1 MVGKISRFIGKLT
14 VGRKLALIY
23 LLDLSAVIFI
33 SGILINEKYI
43 AIDFSRKE
51 MAGNQYIAVIRDALL
66 PLTRTGAEG
75 QGAAAAAA
83 IGRAE
88 TELGGGMR
96 SAELA
101 AEFSS
106 LLLRPAT
113 APDMTPASTP
123 TVDSTA
129 PSPVFIA
136 GRELL
141 TRVGNQSNLILDPD
155 LDSYYTMSL
164 VILRFPELLEVINS
178 MRELAL
184 NLATAE
190 GAQRQRMQTQ
200 FLILEGRMDATMR
213 GIGSDYT
220 EAFEAS
226 PPLLRQHLEG
236 SRTALREAIA
246 QFRASTQALAG
257 AEANP
262 GGRQELLLRDAA
274 AVSSLQL
281 AWKDAEGELQRLI
294 QLRVDGFFTRMW
306 LHLGTA
312 VLLLAMI
319 LGLVFFVARQ
329 IALPIRRL
337 ARVAQEVRETGDH
350 SLRADWHGV
359 DEIGRLVG
367 AFNTMLQ
374 QLDFQR
380 VEQQELVARA
390 SAADAQRQLVDAIPI
405 PLMVTSIPHHQ
416 VLHANQAAH
425 AWQQGLELD
434 PWSRGMTSQARSRFF
449 QRLSDLGAVDEFEVL
464 WHSGDA
470 PTWALI
476 SARLI
481 TYQGQRAVL
490 STFTPINKMKQ
501 MESRLELWAKVFEA
515 SAESLIVMDANMRI
529 ITVNQAFRRHSLYD
543 MVDLIGKRP
552 AFLLAPDN
560 SAEQIDNLRH
570 TLARRGY
577 WQGEIS
583 IQRKSLE
590 SYPAW
595 LVMNAVR
602 DLDGVTT
609 HFIAS
614 SLDIS
619 ERKAS
624 ERQIEHMAHHDAL
637 TGLANRHVSNVRL
650 AAAIAQARRNGEKV
664 GVLFIDLDRFKNV
677 NDALGHHVG
686 DALLQSVSS
695 RLLQLVREGDTVSRL
710 GGDEFV
716 VILNGLDDVEAIGR
730 LLETRLIP
738 AMRAPHQ
745 LAGSELYVSCSVG
758 VAVYPDHGDDL
769 DTLMRHADAAM
780 YQAKSGGRDHA
791 RMFSPQMQDQQLQQL
806 HLESDLRHA
815 IERQQLVLHYQP
827 RIGTRSGL
835 PHGVEGLIRWNHPQR
850 GLIAPDSFI
859 PVAEESGLIV
869 PIGAWVIREACRQ
882 HLAWRD
888 AGLGTIAV
896 SINLSA
902 VQLKNGG
909 LLATLRDVLAEFP
922 VAPGQIEFELTESIL
937 MDDVDE
943 MIATLLAI
951 KALGFALSIDDFGTG
966 YSSLHYLCR
975 FPLDKLKIDMSFVQ
989 NIHNSPQNL
998 AVTKAIIGL
1007 GHTLGLSVTAE
1018 GVESA
1023 ADAKVL
1029 RQAGCDELQGFYFA
1043 RPMPPAQL
1051 AAWRNQA
1058 AQAGQPLPACA

>member
-1 MVGKISRFIGKLT
+1 MVGRISRMIGKLT

-51 MAGNQYIAVIRDALL
+51 MAGNDYIAAIRDALL
-66 PLTRTGAEG
+66 PLTRSTAHADA
-75 QGAAAAAA
+75 QAAA
-83 IGRAE
+83 IEQAE
-88 TELGGGMR
+88 RQFGAGMR
-96 SAELA
+96 SAQLSGQFA
-101 AEFSS
+101 T
-106 LLLRPAT
+106 LLRQAGG
-113 APDMTPASTP
+113 TPAAH
-123 TVDSTA
+123 DGLA
-129 PSPVFIA
+129 PAPAFVA
-136 GRELL
+136 GRALL

-178 MRELAL
+178 THALAL
-184 NLATAE
+184 QLATAE
-190 GAQRQRMQTQ
+190 GAQRQHLQTQ
-200 FLILEGRMDATMR
+200 FLILEGRMDATMG

-220 EAFEAS
+220 EAFAAS
-226 PPLLRQHLEG
+226 TPLLRRHLDG
-236 SRTALREAIA
+236 SRAALQQAVA

-257 AEANP
+257 TPAHADDNAA
-262 GGRQELLLRDAA
+262 LLRHDAA
-274 AVSSLQL
+274 AVAALQR
-281 AWKDAEGELQRLI
+281 AWRAAEHELHRLI

-312 VLLLAMI
+312 VLLLLMI

-350 SLRADWHGV
+350 SLRAVWDSE
-359 DEIGRLVG
+359 DETGRLVS

-380 VEQQELVARA
+380 MAQQDLVARA

-416 VLHANQAAH
+416 VLQANQAAH
-425 AWQQGLELD
+425 AWQGSLELD
-434 PWSRGMTSQARSRFF
+434 PWVGGMSPQARSRFF
-449 QRLSDLGAVDEFEVL
+449 QRLSDLGAVDEFEVC
-464 WHSGDA
+464 WSGGGT

-481 TYQGQRAVL
+481 DYQGQRAVL
-490 STFTPINKMKQ
+490 STFTPINKMKL

-515 SAESLIVMDANMRI
+515 SAESLIVMDADMRI

-543 MVDLIGKRP
+543 MVELIGKRP

-560 SAEQIDNLRH
+560 SPEQLDSLRQ

-583 IQRKSLE
+583 VQRKSLE

-637 TGLANRHVSNVRL
+637 TGLANRHVSKLRL
-650 AAAIAQARRNGEKV
+650 AAAIAQARRSGEKV
-664 GVLFIDLDRFKNV
+664 GVLFVDLDRFKHV

-686 DALLQSVSS
+686 DALLQSVSK

-716 VILNGLDDVEAIGR
+716 VILNGIGDAEAIGA
-730 LLETRLIP
+730 LLDTRLIP
-738 AMRAPHQ
+738 AMRQPHQ
-745 LAGSELYVSCSVG
+745 VEGSALYVSCSVG
-758 VAVYPDHGDDL
+758 VAIYPDHGDDM

-780 YQAKSGGRDHA
+780 YQAKSGGRDNA
-791 RMFSPQMQDQQLQQL
+791 RMFTPQMQEQQLQQL

-815 IERQQLVLHYQP
+815 IERQELVLYYQP
-827 RIGTRSGL
+827 RVDAQSSRL
-835 PHGVEGLIRWNHPQR
+835 NGVESLIRWQHPQH
-850 GLIAPDSFI
+850 GLITPDSFI
-859 PVAEESGLIV
+859 PAAEESGLIV
-869 PIGAWVIREACRQ
+869 SIGAWVIREACRQ
-882 HLAWRD
+882 QLAWRE
-888 AGLGTIAV
+888 AGAGEIAV

-902 VQLKNGG
+902 IQLKSGT
-909 LLATLRDVLAEFP
+909 LVATLREVLREFP
-922 VAPGQIEFELTESIL
+922 VTPGQIEFELTESIL
-937 MDDVDE
+937 MDNVDDT
-943 MIATLLAI
+943 IATLHAI

-966 YSSLHYLCR
+966 YSSLNYLCR

-989 NIHNSPQNL
+989 DIHGSPQNL
-998 AVTKAIIGL
+998 AVTKTIIGL
-1007 GHTLGLSVTAE
+1007 GHTLGLTVTAE

-1023 ADAKVL
+1023 ADADVL
-1029 RQAGCDELQGFYFA
+1029 RHAGCDELQGYYFA
-1043 RPMPPAQL
+1043 RPMPQAHFMAWL
-1051 AAWRNQA
+1051 AHSDARRA
-1058 AQAGQPLPACA
+1058 A

>member
-83 IGRAE
+83 INRAE
-88 TELGGGMR
+88 NEFGGSMR
-96 SAELA
+96 SGELA
-101 AEFSS
+101 AEFAA
-106 LLLRPAT
+106 LLQKPASAAT
-113 APDMTPASTP
+113 AAA
-123 TVDSTA
+123 DSLA

-164 VILRFPELLEVINS
+164 VILRFPELLEVIKS

-184 NLATAE
+184 NLSVAE

-226 PPLLRQHLEG
+226 KPLLRQHLSG
-236 SRTALREAIA
+236 SRTALGVAIT

-262 GGRQELLLRDAA
+262 AGRQELLLRDAA

-312 VLLLAMI
+312 VLLLVMI

-350 SLRADWHGV
+350 SLRADWHSV

-380 VEQQELVARA
+380 VEQQDLIARA
-390 SAADAQRQLVDAIPI
+390 SSFDAQRQLVDAIPI
-405 PLMVTSIPHHQ
+405 PLMVTSVPHHQ

-434 PWSRGMTSQARSRFF
+434 PWNRGMSAQARSRFF

-464 WHSGDA
+464 WHSGDT

-476 SARLI
+476 SARVI

-490 STFTPINKMKQ
+490 STFTPINKMKL

-560 SAEQIDNLRH
+560 SPEQIDNLRH

-602 DLDGVTT
+602 DPDGVTT

-637 TGLANRHVSNVRL
+637 TGLANRHVSNLRL
-650 AAAIAQARRNGEKV
+650 AAAIAQARRNDEKV

-686 DALLQSVSS
+686 DALLQSVSA

-716 VILNGLDDVEAIGR
+716 VILNGIDDVEAIGR
-730 LLETRLIP
+730 LIEARLIP

-745 LAGSELYVSCSVG
+745 VAGSELYVSCSVG

-827 RIGTRSGL
+827 RIDAKSGL
-835 PHGVEGLIRWNHPQR
+835 LHGVEGLIRWNHPQR

-869 PIGAWVIREACRQ
+869 SIGAWVIREACRQ
-882 HLAWRD
+882 HVAWRD
-888 AGLGTIAV
+888 AGAGTIAV

-902 VQLKNGG
+902 VQLKNGA

-937 MDDVDE
+937 MDDVDDT
-943 MIATLLAI
+943 IATLHAI

-966 YSSLHYLCR
+966 YSSLNYLCR

-1023 ADAKVL
+1023 ADADVL

-1043 RPMPPAQL
+1043 RPMPLAQL
-1051 AAWRNQA
+1051 AAWRNLA
-1058 AQAGQPLPACA
+1058 AQPLPACA

>member
-1 MVGKISRFIGKLT
+1 MVGRISRMIGKLT

-51 MAGNQYIAVIRDALL
+51 MAGNDYIAAIRDALL
-66 PLTRTGAEG
+66 PLARA
-75 QGAAAAAA
+75 QADAAGSAAA
-83 IGRAE
+83 IELAE
-88 TELGGGMR
+88 RQFGSDMR
-96 SAELA
+96 SVELSR
-101 AEFSS
+101 EFSA
-106 LLLRPAT
+106 LLRQSGSTTFAT
-113 APDMTPASTP
+113 D
-123 TVDSTA
+123 DGIA
-129 PSPVFIA
+129 PSPAFVA
-136 GRELL
+136 GRALL

-178 MRELAL
+178 TRALAL
-184 NLATAE
+184 QLATAE
-190 GAQRQRMQTQ
+190 GAQRQRLQTQ
-200 FLILEGRMDATMR
+200 FLILEGRMDATMG

-220 EAFEAS
+220 EAFAAS
-226 PPLLRQHLEG
+226 TPLLRQHLDG
-236 SRTALREAIA
+236 SRAALQQAVA

-257 AEANP
+257 APVSAA
-262 GGRQELLLRDAA
+262 GSAALLRHDAA
-274 AVSSLQL
+274 ASAALL
-281 AWKDAEGELQRLI
+281 HAWREAEGELHRLI

-312 VLLLAMI
+312 VLLLVMI

-350 SLRADWHGV
+350 SLRAIWDSE
-359 DEIGRLVG
+359 DETGRLVS

-380 VEQQELVARA
+380 MAQQELVASA

-425 AWQQGLELD
+425 AWQGGLELD
-434 PWSRGMTSQARSRFF
+434 PWVGGMSPQARSRFF
-449 QRLSDLGAVDEFEVL
+449 QRLSDLGAVDEFEVC
-464 WHSGDA
+464 WSGSGT

-481 TYQGQRAVL
+481 DYQGQRAVL
-490 STFTPINKMKQ
+490 STFTPINKMKL

-515 SAESLIVMDANMRI
+515 SAESLIVMDAGMRI

-543 MVDLIGKRP
+543 MVELIGKRP

-560 SAEQIDNLRH
+560 SPEQLDSLRR

-577 WQGEIS
+577 WQGEIRV
-583 IQRKSLE
+583 QRKSLE

-637 TGLANRHVSNVRL
+637 TGLANRHVSNLRL
-650 AAAIAQARRNGEKV
+650 AAAIAQARRSGEKV
-664 GVLFIDLDRFKNV
+664 GVLFVDLDRFKHV

-686 DALLQSVSS
+686 DALLQSVSA

-716 VILNGLDDVEAIGR
+716 VILNGIGDAASIAALLD
-730 LLETRLIP
+730 TRLIP
-738 AMRAPHQ
+738 AMRQPHQ
-745 LAGSELYVSCSVG
+745 VEGNELYVSCSVG
-758 VAVYPDHGDDL
+758 VAIYPDHGGDM

-791 RMFSPQMQDQQLQQL
+791 RMFTPQMQEQQLQQL

-815 IERQQLVLHYQP
+815 IERQELVLYYQP
-827 RIGTRSGL
+827 RIDAKSSRL
-835 PHGVEGLIRWNHPQR
+835 NGVESLIRWQHPQH

-859 PVAEESGLIV
+859 PAAEESGLIV
-869 PIGAWVIREACRQ
+869 SIGAWVIREACRQ
-882 HLAWRD
+882 QVAWRE
-888 AGLGTIAV
+888 AGAGDIAV

-902 VQLKNGG
+902 IQLKSGG
-909 LLATLRDVLAEFP
+909 LVATLREVLREFP
-922 VAPGQIEFELTESIL
+922 VTPGQIEFELTESIL
-937 MDDVDE
+937 MDNVDDT
-943 MIATLLAI
+943 IATLHAI

-966 YSSLHYLCR
+966 YSSLNYLCR

-989 NIHNSPQNL
+989 DIHGSPQNL
-998 AVTKAIIGL
+998 AVTKTIIGL
-1007 GHTLGLSVTAE
+1007 GHTLGLTVTAE

-1023 ADAKVL
+1023 ADADVL
-1029 RQAGCDELQGFYFA
+1029 RHAGCDELQGYYFA
-1043 RPMPPAQL
+1043 RPMPQAHFMAWLAQTTASC
-1051 AAWRNQA
+1051 AA
-1058 AQAGQPLPACA
+1058 

>member
-1 MVGKISRFIGKLT
+1 MVGRISRMIGKLT

-51 MAGNQYIAVIRDALL
+51 MAGNDYIAAIRDALL
-66 PLTRTGAEG
+66 PLARA
-75 QGAAAAAA
+75 QADAAGSAAA
-83 IGRAE
+83 IELAE
-88 TELGGGMR
+88 RQFGSDMR
-96 SAELA
+96 SAELSR
-101 AEFSS
+101 EFSA
-106 LLLRPAT
+106 LLRQSGSTTFAT
-113 APDMTPASTP
+113 D
-123 TVDSTA
+123 DGIA
-129 PSPVFIA
+129 PSPAFVA
-136 GRELL
+136 GRALL

-178 MRELAL
+178 TRALAL
-184 NLATAE
+184 QLATAE
-190 GAQRQRMQTQ
+190 GAQRQRLQTQ
-200 FLILEGRMDATMR
+200 FLILEGRMDATMG

-220 EAFEAS
+220 EAFAAS
-226 PPLLRQHLEG
+226 TPLLRQHLDG
-236 SRTALREAIA
+236 SRAALQQAVA

-257 AEANP
+257 APVSAAGSP
-262 GGRQELLLRDAA
+262 ALLRHDAA
-274 AVSSLQL
+274 ASAALL
-281 AWKDAEGELQRLI
+281 HAWREAEGELHRLI

-312 VLLLAMI
+312 VLLLVMI

-350 SLRADWHGV
+350 SLRAVWDSE
-359 DEIGRLVG
+359 DETGRLVS

-380 VEQQELVARA
+380 MAQQELVASA

-425 AWQQGLELD
+425 AWQGGLELD
-434 PWSRGMTSQARSRFF
+434 PWVGGMSPQARSRFF
-449 QRLSDLGAVDEFEVL
+449 QRLSDLGAVDEFEVC
-464 WHSGDA
+464 WSGSGT

-481 TYQGQRAVL
+481 DYQGQRAVL
-490 STFTPINKMKQ
+490 STFTPINKMKL

-515 SAESLIVMDANMRI
+515 SAESLIVMDAGMRI

-543 MVDLIGKRP
+543 MVELIGKRP

-560 SAEQIDNLRH
+560 SPEQLDSLRR

-577 WQGEIS
+577 WQGEIRV
-583 IQRKSLE
+583 QRKSLE

-637 TGLANRHVSNVRL
+637 TGLANRHVSNLRL
-650 AAAIAQARRNGEKV
+650 AAAIAQARRSGEKV
-664 GVLFIDLDRFKNV
+664 GVLFVDLDRFKHV

-686 DALLQSVSS
+686 DALLQSVSA

-716 VILNGLDDVEAIGR
+716 VILNGIGDAASIAALLD
-730 LLETRLIP
+730 TRLIP
-738 AMRAPHQ
+738 AMRQPHQ
-745 LAGSELYVSCSVG
+745 VEGNELYVSCSVG
-758 VAVYPDHGDDL
+758 VAIYPDHGGDM

-791 RMFSPQMQDQQLQQL
+791 RMFTPQMQEQQLQQL

-815 IERQQLVLHYQP
+815 IERQELVLYYQP
-827 RIGTRSGL
+827 RIDAKSSRL
-835 PHGVEGLIRWNHPQR
+835 NGVESLIRWQHPQH

-859 PVAEESGLIV
+859 PAAEESGLIV
-869 PIGAWVIREACRQ
+869 SIGAWVIREACRQ
-882 HLAWRD
+882 QVAWRE
-888 AGLGTIAV
+888 AGAGDIAV

-902 VQLKNGG
+902 IQLKSGG
-909 LLATLRDVLAEFP
+909 LVATLREVLREFP
-922 VAPGQIEFELTESIL
+922 VTPGQIEFELTESIL
-937 MDDVDE
+937 MDNVDDT
-943 MIATLLAI
+943 IATLHAI

-966 YSSLHYLCR
+966 YSSLNYLCR

-989 NIHNSPQNL
+989 DIHGSPQNL
-998 AVTKAIIGL
+998 AVTKTIIGL
-1007 GHTLGLSVTAE
+1007 GHTLGLTVTAE

-1023 ADAKVL
+1023 ADADVL
-1029 RQAGCDELQGFYFA
+1029 RHAGCDELQGYYFA
-1043 RPMPPAQL
+1043 RPMPQAHFMAWLAQTTASC
-1051 AAWRNQA
+1051 AA
-1058 AQAGQPLPACA
+1058 

>member
-1 MVGKISRFIGKLT
+1 MLGRISRMIGKLT

-33 SGILINEKYI
+33 SGILINEKYL

-51 MAGNQYIAVIRDALL
+51 MAGNDYIAAIRDALL
-66 PLTRTGAEG
+66 PPGA
-75 QGAAAAAA
+75 QAAAVEQ
-83 IGRAE
+83 AE
-88 TELGGGMR
+88 RRFGAGMH
-96 SAELA
+96 SAELNTQFA
-101 AEFSS
+101 A
-106 LLLRPAT
+106 LLRQAGRPSAT
-113 APDMTPASTP
+113 PD
-123 TVDSTA
+123 DGIA
-129 PSPVFIA
+129 PSPAFVA
-136 GRELL
+136 GRALL

-164 VILRFPELLEVINS
+164 VILRFRELLEVINS
-178 MRELAL
+178 SRALAL
-184 NLATAE
+184 QLATAE
-190 GAQRQRMQTQ
+190 GAQRQRLQTQ
-200 FLILEGRMDATMR
+200 FLILEGRMDATMG

-220 EAFEAS
+220 EAFAAS
-226 PPLLRQHLEG
+226 TPLLRQHLDG
-236 SRTALREAIA
+236 SRAALRHAVA
-246 QFRASTQALAG
+246 QLRASTQALAG
-257 AEANP
+257 AQANP
-262 GGRQELLLRDAA
+262 AGARELLHRDAVA
-274 AVSSLQL
+274 LATLRL
-281 AWKDAEGELQRLI
+281 AWRDTGNELQRLI

-350 SLRADWHGV
+350 SLRAVWDSE
-359 DEIGRLVG
+359 DETGRLVR

-380 VEQQELVARA
+380 MAQQDLVARA

-425 AWQQGLELD
+425 AWQGGLELD
-434 PWSRGMTSQARSRFF
+434 PWVGGMHPQARSRFF
-449 QRLSDLGAVDEFEVL
+449 QRLSDLGAVDEFEVC
-464 WHSGDA
+464 WSGGGT

-481 TYQGQRAVL
+481 DYQGQRAVL
-490 STFTPINKMKQ
+490 STFTPINKMKL

-515 SAESLIVMDANMRI
+515 SAESLIVMDAGMRI

-543 MVDLIGKRP
+543 MVELIGKRP

-560 SAEQIDNLRH
+560 PPEQLDSLRR

-583 IQRKSLE
+583 VQRKSME

-602 DLDGVTT
+602 GLDGVTT

-637 TGLANRHVSNVRL
+637 TGLANRHVSKLRL
-650 AAAIAQARRNGEKV
+650 AAAIAQARRSGEKV
-664 GVLFIDLDRFKNV
+664 GVLFIDLDRFKHV

-686 DALLQSVSS
+686 DALLQSVSM

-716 VILNGLDDVEAIGR
+716 VILNGIGDAASIAALLD
-730 LLETRLIP
+730 TRLIP
-738 AMRAPHQ
+738 AMREPHQ
-745 LAGSELYVSCSVG
+745 VAGSELYVSCSVG
-758 VAVYPDHGDDL
+758 VAIYPDHGDDM

-791 RMFSPQMQDQQLQQL
+791 RMFTPQMQEQQLQQL

-815 IERQQLVLHYQP
+815 IERQELVLYYQP
-827 RIGTRSGL
+827 RIDAGSSRL
-835 PHGVEGLIRWNHPQR
+835 NGVESLIRWQHPQH

-859 PVAEESGLIV
+859 PAAEESGLIV

-882 HLAWRD
+882 QVAWRE
-888 AGLGTIAV
+888 AGAGDIAV

-902 VQLKNGG
+902 IQLKSGT
-909 LLATLRDVLAEFP
+909 LAATLREVLREFP
-922 VAPGQIEFELTESIL
+922 VTPGQIEFELTESIL
-937 MDDVDE
+937 MDNVDDT
-943 MIATLLAI
+943 IATLHAI

-966 YSSLHYLCR
+966 YSSLNYLCR

-989 NIHNSPQNL
+989 DIHGSPQNL
-998 AVTKAIIGL
+998 AVTKTIIGL
-1007 GHTLGLSVTAE
+1007 GHTLGLTVTAE

-1023 ADAKVL
+1023 ADADVL
-1029 RQAGCDELQGFYFA
+1029 RHAGCDELQGYFFA
-1043 RPMPPAQL
+1043 RPMPQAHFMAWLAQS
-1051 AAWRNQA
+1051 AAPCA
-1058 AQAGQPLPACA
+1058 A

>member
-1 MVGKISRFIGKLT
+1 MIGKLT

-51 MAGNQYIAVIRDALL
+51 MAGNDYIAAIRDALL
-66 PLTRTGAEG
+66 PLARAQADAAGSAAGIELAERQFG
-75 QGAAAAAA
+75 SD
-83 IGRAE
+83 
-88 TELGGGMR
+88 MR
-96 SAELA
+96 SAELSR
-101 AEFSS
+101 EFST
-106 LLLRPAT
+106 LLRQSGST
-113 APDMTPASTP
+113 TFAPD
-123 TVDSTA
+123 DGIA
-129 PSPVFIA
+129 PSPAFVA
-136 GRELL
+136 GRALL

-178 MRELAL
+178 TRALAL
-184 NLATAE
+184 QLATAE
-190 GAQRQRMQTQ
+190 GAQRQRLQTQ
-200 FLILEGRMDATMR
+200 FLILEGRMDATMG

-220 EAFEAS
+220 EAFAAS
-226 PPLLRQHLEG
+226 TPLLRQHLDG
-236 SRTALREAIA
+236 SRAALQQAVA

-257 AEANP
+257 APVRAA
-262 GGRQELLLRDAA
+262 GGAALLRHDAA
-274 AVSSLQL
+274 ASAALL
-281 AWKDAEGELQRLI
+281 HAWREAEGELHRLI

-312 VLLLAMI
+312 VLLLVMI

-350 SLRADWHGV
+350 SLRAVWDSE
-359 DEIGRLVG
+359 DETGRLVS

-380 VEQQELVARA
+380 MAQQELVASA

-425 AWQQGLELD
+425 AWQGGLELD
-434 PWSRGMTSQARSRFF
+434 PWVGGMSPQARSRFF
-449 QRLSDLGAVDEFEVL
+449 QRLSDLGAVDEFEVC
-464 WHSGDA
+464 WSGSGT

-481 TYQGQRAVL
+481 DYQGQRAVL
-490 STFTPINKMKQ
+490 STFTPINKMKL

-515 SAESLIVMDANMRI
+515 SAESLIVMDAGMRI

-543 MVDLIGKRP
+543 MVELIGKRP

-560 SAEQIDNLRH
+560 SPEQLDSLRR

-577 WQGEIS
+577 WQGEIRV
-583 IQRKSLE
+583 QRKSLE

-637 TGLANRHVSNVRL
+637 TGLANRHVSKLRL
-650 AAAIAQARRNGEKV
+650 AAAIAQARRSGEKV
-664 GVLFIDLDRFKNV
+664 GVLFVDLDRFKHV

-686 DALLQSVSS
+686 DALLQSVSA

-716 VILNGLDDVEAIGR
+716 VILNGIGDAASIAALLD
-730 LLETRLIP
+730 TRLIP
-738 AMRAPHQ
+738 AMRQPHQ
-745 LAGSELYVSCSVG
+745 VEGNELYVSCSVG
-758 VAVYPDHGDDL
+758 VAIYPDHGGDM

-791 RMFSPQMQDQQLQQL
+791 RMFTPQMQEQQLQQL

-815 IERQQLVLHYQP
+815 IERQELVLYYQP
-827 RIGTRSGL
+827 RIDAKSSRL
-835 PHGVEGLIRWNHPQR
+835 NGVESLIRWQHPQH

-859 PVAEESGLIV
+859 PAAEESGLIV
-869 PIGAWVIREACRQ
+869 SIGAWVIREACRQ
-882 HLAWRD
+882 QVAWRE
-888 AGLGTIAV
+888 AGAGDIAV

-902 VQLKNGG
+902 IQLKSGG
-909 LLATLRDVLAEFP
+909 LVATLREVLREFP
-922 VAPGQIEFELTESIL
+922 VTPGQIEFELTESIL
-937 MDDVDE
+937 MDNVDDT
-943 MIATLLAI
+943 IATLHAI

-966 YSSLHYLCR
+966 YSSLNYLCR

-989 NIHNSPQNL
+989 DIHGSPQNL
-998 AVTKAIIGL
+998 AVTKTIIGL
-1007 GHTLGLSVTAE
+1007 GHTLGLTVTAE

-1023 ADAKVL
+1023 ADADVL
-1029 RQAGCDELQGFYFA
+1029 RHAGCDELQGYYFA
-1043 RPMPPAQL
+1043 RPMPQAHFMAWLAQTTASC
-1051 AAWRNQA
+1051 AA
-1058 AQAGQPLPACA
+1058 

>member
-1 MVGKISRFIGKLT
+1 MVGKISRLIGKLT

-51 MAGNQYIAVIRDALL
+51 MAGNEYIAVIRDAML
-66 PLTRTGAEG
+66 PLTRTGTEN
-75 QGAAAAAA
+75 QGTAASSIA
-83 IGRAE
+83 RAE
-88 TELGGGMR
+88 SAYGGTMR
-96 SAELA
+96 SSELA
-101 AEFSS
+101 AEFAA
-106 LLLRPAT
+106 LLVRPQKAG
-113 APDMTPASTP
+113 AAS
-123 TVDSTA
+123 DAIA
-129 PSPVFIA
+129 PSPVFVA

-184 NLATAE
+184 QLCTAE
-190 GAQRQRMQTQ
+190 GAQRQHMQTQ
-200 FLILEGRMDATMR
+200 FLILEGRMDATMG
-213 GIGSDYT
+213 GIRSDYT

-226 PPLLRQHLEG
+226 TPLLRRHLQN
-236 SRTALREAIA
+236 SRAALNEAIGR
-246 QFRASTQALAG
+246 FRTSTQALAG
-257 AEANP
+257 AEPYPA
-262 GGRQELLLRDAA
+262 GRQDLLQRDAA
-274 AVSSLQL
+274 AVASLQL
-281 AWKDAEGELQRLI
+281 AWTDAETELQRLI

-312 VLLLAMI
+312 VLLLALI

-350 SLRADWHGV
+350 SLRADWHSV
-359 DEIGRLVG
+359 DEIGRLVT

-380 VEQQELVARA
+380 VAQQELVARA
-390 SAADAQRQLVDAIPI
+390 SAFDAQRQLVDAIPI
-405 PLMVTSIPHHQ
+405 PLVVTSIPHHQ

-425 AWQQGLELD
+425 AWQQGLDLD
-434 PWSRGMTSQARSRFF
+434 PWSRGMSAHARSRFF

-464 WHSGDA
+464 WHSGGA

-481 TYQGQRAVL
+481 DYQGQRAVL

-543 MVDLIGKRP
+543 MVELIGKRP

-560 SAEQIDNLRH
+560 NPEQLDNLRH

-637 TGLANRHVSNVRL
+637 TGLANRHVSNLRL
-650 AAAIAQARRNGEKV
+650 AAAIAQARRNGQKV

-686 DALLQSVSS
+686 DALLQSVST
-695 RLLQLVREGDTVSRL
+695 RLLELVRDGDTVSRL

-716 VILNGLDDVEAIGR
+716 VILNGIDDVEAIGR
-730 LLETRLIP
+730 LLEARLIP

-745 LAGSELYVSCSVG
+745 VAGSELYVSCSVG

-780 YQAKSGGRDHA
+780 YQAKSGGRDNA
-791 RMFSPQMQDQQLQQL
+791 RMFSPQLQDQQLQQL

-815 IERQQLVLHYQP
+815 IDRQQLVLHYQP
-827 RIGTRSGL
+827 RIDAISGL
-835 PHGVEGLIRWNHPQR
+835 LHGVEGLIRWNHPQR

-882 HLAWRD
+882 HLAWRKAD
-888 AGLGTIAV
+888 VGEIAV

-902 VQLKNGG
+902 IQLKNGA
-909 LLATLRDVLAEFP
+909 LVATLREVLAEFP

-937 MDDVDE
+937 MDNVDDT
-943 MIATLLAI
+943 IATLQQI
-951 KALGFALSIDDFGTG
+951 KALGFGLSIDDFGTG
-966 YSSLHYLCR
+966 YSSLNYLCR

-989 NIHNSPQNL
+989 NIHESPQNL

-1007 GHTLGLSVTAE
+1007 GHTLGLTVTAE

-1023 ADAKVL
+1023 ADADVL
-1029 RQAGCDELQGFYFA
+1029 RHAGCDELQGYYFA
-1043 RPMPPAQL
+1043 RPMSQAQL
-1051 AAWRNQA
+1051 LAWLSGAEQ
-1058 AQAGQPLPACA
+1058 LVPACA

>member
-1 MVGKISRFIGKLT
+1 MLGRISRMIGKLT

-51 MAGNQYIAVIRDALL
+51 MAGNDYIAAIRDALL
-66 PLTRTGAEG
+66 PLARGTAQAGAQAVAVE
-75 QGAAAAAA
+75 QAENRFGAS
-83 IGRAE
+83 
-88 TELGGGMR
+88 MR
-96 SAELA
+96 SAELNAQFA
-101 AEFSS
+101 A
-106 LLLRPAT
+106 LLRQAGSIPA
-113 APDMTPASTP
+113 PA
-123 TVDSTA
+123 DDGIA
-129 PSPVFIA
+129 PSPAFVA
-136 GRELL
+136 GRALL

-178 MRELAL
+178 TRALAL
-184 NLATAE
+184 QLATAE
-190 GAQRQRMQTQ
+190 GAQRQRLQTQ
-200 FLILEGRMDATMR
+200 FLILEGRMDATMG

-220 EAFEAS
+220 EAFAAS
-226 PPLLRQHLEG
+226 TPLLRQHLEA
-236 SRTALREAIA
+236 SRAALQQAVAR
-246 QFRASTQALAG
+246 FRASTQALAG
-257 AEANP
+257 AQVTPA
-262 GGRQELLLRDAA
+262 GTQALRRHDDAA
-274 AVSSLQL
+274 LAALRL
-281 AWKDAEGELQRLI
+281 AWRDTANELQRLI
-294 QLRVDGFFTRMW
+294 QRRVDGFFSRMW

-312 VLLLAMI
+312 VLLLVMI

-350 SLRADWHGV
+350 SLRAIWDSE
-359 DEIGRLVG
+359 DETGRLVR

-380 VEQQELVARA
+380 MAQQELVARA

-425 AWQQGLELD
+425 AWQGGLELD
-434 PWSRGMTSQARSRFF
+434 PWVGGMSPQARSRFF
-449 QRLSDLGAVDEFEVL
+449 QRLSDLGAVDEFEVC
-464 WHSGDA
+464 WSGGGT

-481 TYQGQRAVL
+481 DYQGQRAVL
-490 STFTPINKMKQ
+490 STFTPINKMKL

-515 SAESLIVMDANMRI
+515 SAESLIVMDAGMRI

-543 MVDLIGKRP
+543 MVELIGKRP

-560 SAEQIDNLRH
+560 SPEQLDSLRR

-577 WQGEIS
+577 WQGEIRV
-583 IQRKSLE
+583 QRKSLE

-602 DLDGVTT
+602 GLDGVTT

-637 TGLANRHVSNVRL
+637 TGLANRHVSKLRL
-650 AAAIAQARRNGEKV
+650 AAAIAQARRSGEKV
-664 GVLFIDLDRFKNV
+664 GVLFVDLDRFKHV

-686 DALLQSVSS
+686 DALLQSVSK

-716 VILNGLDDVEAIGR
+716 VILNGVGDAAAIAALLD
-730 LLETRLIP
+730 TRLIP
-738 AMRAPHQ
+738 AMREPHQ
-745 LAGSELYVSCSVG
+745 VEGNALYVSCSVG
-758 VAVYPDHGDDL
+758 VAVYPDHGDDM

-791 RMFSPQMQDQQLQQL
+791 RMFTPQMQEQQLQQL

-815 IERQQLVLHYQP
+815 IERQELVLYYQP
-827 RIGTRSGL
+827 RIDAKSSRL
-835 PHGVEGLIRWNHPQR
+835 NGVESLIRWQHPQH

-859 PVAEESGLIV
+859 PAAEESGLIV
-869 PIGAWVIREACRQ
+869 SIGAWVIREACRQ
-882 HLAWRD
+882 QLAWRE
-888 AGLGTIAV
+888 AGAGDIAV

-902 VQLKNGG
+902 IQLKNGG
-909 LLATLRDVLAEFP
+909 LVATVREVLREFP
-922 VAPGQIEFELTESIL
+922 VTPGQIEFELTESIL
-937 MDDVDE
+937 MDNVDDT
-943 MIATLLAI
+943 IATLHAI

-966 YSSLHYLCR
+966 YSSLNYLCR

-989 NIHNSPQNL
+989 DIHGSPQNL
-998 AVTKAIIGL
+998 AVTKTIIGL
-1007 GHTLGLSVTAE
+1007 GHTLGLTVTAE

-1023 ADAKVL
+1023 ADADVL
-1029 RQAGCDELQGFYFA
+1029 RHAGCDELQGFYFA
-1043 RPMPPAQL
+1043 RPMPQAHFMAWL
-1051 AAWRNQA
+1051 AHSA
-1058 AQAGQPLPACA
+1058 APCAA

>member
-1 MVGKISRFIGKLT
+1 MVGRISRMIGKLT

-51 MAGNQYIAVIRDALL
+51 MAGNDYIAAIRDALL
-66 PLTRTGAEG
+66 PLTRSTAHAHA
-75 QGAAAAAA
+75 QAAA
-83 IGRAE
+83 IEQAE
-88 TELGGGMR
+88 RQFGAGMR
-96 SAELA
+96 SAQLSGQFA
-101 AEFSS
+101 T
-106 LLLRPAT
+106 LLRQAGGTPAT
-113 APDMTPASTP
+113 HDGL
-123 TVDSTA
+123 A
-129 PSPVFIA
+129 PSPAFVA
-136 GRELL
+136 GRALL

-178 MRELAL
+178 THALAL
-184 NLATAE
+184 QLATAE
-190 GAQRQRMQTQ
+190 GAQRQRLQTQ
-200 FLILEGRMDATMR
+200 FLILEGRMDATMG

-220 EAFEAS
+220 EAFAAS
-226 PPLLRQHLEG
+226 TPLLRRHLDG
-236 SRTALREAIA
+236 SRAALQQAVA

-257 AEANP
+257 TPAHAD
-262 GGRQELLLRDAA
+262 GSAALLRHDAA
-274 AVSSLQL
+274 AVAALQR
-281 AWKDAEGELQRLI
+281 AWRAAEHELHRLI

-312 VLLLAMI
+312 VLLLLMI

-350 SLRADWHGV
+350 SLRAIWDSE
-359 DEIGRLVG
+359 DETGRLVS

-380 VEQQELVARA
+380 MAQQDLVARA

-425 AWQQGLELD
+425 AWQGSLELD
-434 PWSRGMTSQARSRFF
+434 PWVGGMSPQARSRFF
-449 QRLSDLGAVDEFEVL
+449 QRLSDLGAVDEFEVC
-464 WHSGDA
+464 WSGGGT

-481 TYQGQRAVL
+481 DYQGQRAVL
-490 STFTPINKMKQ
+490 STFTPINKMKL

-515 SAESLIVMDANMRI
+515 SAESLIVMDADMRI

-543 MVDLIGKRP
+543 MVELIGKRP
-552 AFLLAPDN
+552 AFLLSPDN
-560 SAEQIDNLRH
+560 SPEQLDSLRQ

-583 IQRKSLE
+583 VQRKSLE

-637 TGLANRHVSNVRL
+637 TGLANRHVSKLRL
-650 AAAIAQARRNGEKV
+650 AAAIAQARRSGEKV
-664 GVLFIDLDRFKNV
+664 GVLFVDLDRFKHV

-686 DALLQSVSS
+686 DALLQSVSA

-716 VILNGLDDVEAIGR
+716 IILNGIGDAEAIGA
-730 LLETRLIP
+730 LLDTRLIP
-738 AMRAPHQ
+738 AMRQPHQ
-745 LAGSELYVSCSVG
+745 VEGSALYVSCSVG
-758 VAVYPDHGDDL
+758 VAIYPDHGDDM

-791 RMFSPQMQDQQLQQL
+791 RMFTTQMQEQQLQQL

-815 IERQQLVLHYQP
+815 IERQELVLYYQP
-827 RIGTRSGL
+827 RIDAQSSRL
-835 PHGVEGLIRWNHPQR
+835 NGVESLIRWQHPQH
-850 GLIAPDSFI
+850 GLITPDSFI
-859 PVAEESGLIV
+859 PAAEESGLIV
-869 PIGAWVIREACRQ
+869 SIGAWVIREACRQ
-882 HLAWRD
+882 QLAWRE
-888 AGLGTIAV
+888 AGTGDIAV

-902 VQLKNGG
+902 IQLKSGT
-909 LLATLRDVLAEFP
+909 LVATLREVLREFP
-922 VAPGQIEFELTESIL
+922 VTPGQIEFELTESIL
-937 MDDVDE
+937 MDNVDDT
-943 MIATLLAI
+943 IATLHAI

-966 YSSLHYLCR
+966 YSSLNYLCR

-989 NIHNSPQNL
+989 DIHGSPQNL
-998 AVTKAIIGL
+998 AVTKTIIGL
-1007 GHTLGLSVTAE
+1007 GHTLGLTVTAE

-1023 ADAKVL
+1023 ADADVL
-1029 RQAGCDELQGFYFA
+1029 RHAGCDELQGYYFA
-1043 RPMPPAQL
+1043 RPMPQAHFMAWL
-1051 AAWRNQA
+1051 AHSDARCA
-1058 AQAGQPLPACA
+1058 A

>member
-1 MVGKISRFIGKLT
+1 MVGRISRMIGKLT

-43 AIDFSRKE
+43 AIEFSRKE
-51 MAGNQYIAVIRDALL
+51 MAGNDYIAAIRDALL
-66 PLTRTGAEG
+66 PLTRSTAQADAQATAIEQAERQFGA
-75 QGAAAAAA
+75 
-83 IGRAE
+83 
-88 TELGGGMR
+88 GMR
-96 SAELA
+96 SAQLSG
-101 AEFSS
+101 EFAT
-106 LLLRPAT
+106 LLRQAGG
-113 APDMTPASTP
+113 TPAAH
-123 TVDSTA
+123 DGMA
-129 PSPVFIA
+129 PAPAFVA

-178 MRELAL
+178 TRALAL
-184 NLATAE
+184 QLATAE
-190 GAQRQRMQTQ
+190 GAQRQRLQTQ
-200 FLILEGRMDATMR
+200 FLILEGRMDATMG

-220 EAFEAS
+220 EAFAAS
-226 PPLLRQHLEG
+226 TPLLRRHLDG
-236 SRTALREAIA
+236 SRAALRQAVA
-246 QFRASTQALAG
+246 QFRASAQALAG
-257 AEANP
+257 TPAHADGNAA
-262 GGRQELLLRDAA
+262 LLRHDAA
-274 AVSSLQL
+274 AVEALQR
-281 AWKDAEGELQRLI
+281 AWRAAEHELHRLI

-312 VLLLAMI
+312 VLLLVMI

-350 SLRADWHGV
+350 SLRAIWDSE
-359 DEIGRLVG
+359 DETGRLVS

-380 VEQQELVARA
+380 MAQQDLVARA

-425 AWQQGLELD
+425 AWQGGLELD
-434 PWSRGMTSQARSRFF
+434 PWVGGMSPQARSRFF
-449 QRLSDLGAVDEFEVL
+449 QRLSDLGAVDEFEVC
-464 WHSGDA
+464 WSGGGT

-481 TYQGQRAVL
+481 DYQGQRAVL
-490 STFTPINKMKQ
+490 STFTPINKMKL

-515 SAESLIVMDANMRI
+515 SAESLIVMDADMRI

-543 MVDLIGKRP
+543 MVELIGKRP

-560 SAEQIDNLRH
+560 PPEQLDSLRQ

-583 IQRKSLE
+583 VQRKSME
-590 SYPAW
+590 NYPAW

-637 TGLANRHVSNVRL
+637 TGLANRHVSKLRL
-650 AAAIAQARRNGEKV
+650 AAAIAQARRSGEKV
-664 GVLFIDLDRFKNV
+664 GVLFVDLDRFKHV

-686 DALLQSVSS
+686 DALLQSVSK

-716 VILNGLDDVEAIGR
+716 VILNGIGDAESIAALLD
-730 LLETRLIP
+730 TRLIP
-738 AMRAPHQ
+738 AMREPHQ
-745 LAGSELYVSCSVG
+745 VAGNVLYVSCSVG
-758 VAVYPDHGDDL
+758 VAIYPDHGDDM

-791 RMFSPQMQDQQLQQL
+791 RIFTPQMQEQQLQQL

-815 IERQQLVLHYQP
+815 IERQELVLYYQP
-827 RIGTRSGL
+827 RIDAQSSRL
-835 PHGVEGLIRWNHPQR
+835 NGVESLIRWQHPQH

-859 PVAEESGLIV
+859 PAAEESGLIV
-869 PIGAWVIREACRQ
+869 SIGAWVIREACRQ
-882 HLAWRD
+882 QLAWRE
-888 AGLGTIAV
+888 AGAGDIAV

-902 VQLKNGG
+902 IQLKSGT
-909 LLATLRDVLAEFP
+909 LVATLREVLREFP
-922 VAPGQIEFELTESIL
+922 VTPGQIEFELTESIL
-937 MDDVDE
+937 MDNVDDT
-943 MIATLLAI
+943 IATLHAI

-966 YSSLHYLCR
+966 YSSLNYLCR

-989 NIHNSPQNL
+989 DIHGSPQNL
-998 AVTKAIIGL
+998 AVTKTIIGL
-1007 GHTLGLSVTAE
+1007 GHTLGLTVTAE

-1023 ADAKVL
+1023 ADADVL
-1029 RQAGCDELQGFYFA
+1029 RHAGCDELQGFYFA
-1043 RPMPPAQL
+1043 RPMPQARFMAWL
-1051 AAWRNQA
+1051 AHSDTPCA
-1058 AQAGQPLPACA
+1058 A

>member
-1 MVGKISRFIGKLT
+1 MVGRISRMIGKLT

-33 SGILINEKYI
+33 SGILINEKYL

-51 MAGNQYIAVIRDALL
+51 MAGNDYIAVIRDALL
-66 PLTRTGAEG
+66 PLTREPAD
-75 QGAAAAAA
+75 AARSAAA
-83 IGRAE
+83 IEQAE
-88 TELGGGMR
+88 RQFGTGMR
-96 SAELA
+96 SMELSG
-101 AEFSS
+101 EFSV
-106 LLLRPAT
+106 LLRQAGAPPAH
-113 APDMTPASTP
+113 DGIG
-123 TVDSTA
+123 
-129 PSPVFIA
+129 PSPAFAA

-178 MRELAL
+178 TRDLAL
-184 NLATAE
+184 QLATAE

-200 FLILEGRMDATMR
+200 FLILEGRMDATMG

-226 PPLLRQHLEG
+226 TPLLRQHLDA
-236 SRTALREAIA
+236 SRMALRQAIA

-257 AEANP
+257 TQANP
-262 GGRQELLLRDAA
+262 AGRQELLRRDAVA
-274 AVSSLQL
+274 LTALRL
-281 AWKDAEGELQRLI
+281 AWRDTANELQRLI

-312 VLLLAMI
+312 VLLLVMI

-337 ARVAQEVRETGDH
+337 ARVAQDVRETGDH
-350 SLRADWHGV
+350 SLRAVWDSE
-359 DEIGRLVG
+359 DETGRLVSV
-367 AFNTMLQ
+367 FNTMLQ

-380 VEQQELVARA
+380 VAQQDLVARA

-405 PLMVTSIPHHQ
+405 PLMVTSIPHHR

-425 AWQQGLELD
+425 AWQGGLELD
-434 PWSRGMTSQARSRFF
+434 PWVGGMSAPARSRFF
-449 QRLSDLGAVDEFEVL
+449 QRLSDLGAVDEFEVC
-464 WHSGDA
+464 WSGGGT

-481 TYQGQRAVL
+481 DYQGQRAVL
-490 STFTPINKMKQ
+490 STFTPINKMKL

-515 SAESLIVMDANMRI
+515 SAESLIVMDADMRI
-529 ITVNQAFRRHSLYD
+529 ITVNQAFRRHALYD
-543 MVDLIGKRP
+543 MVELIGKRP
-552 AFLLAPDN
+552 AFLLSPQN
-560 SAEQIDNLRH
+560 SQEQLDSLRQ

-577 WQGEIS
+577 WQGEIW

-590 SYPAW
+590 AYPAW

-637 TGLANRHVSNVRL
+637 TGLANRHVAKLRL
-650 AAAIAQARRNGEKV
+650 AAAIAQARRSGEKV
-664 GVLFIDLDRFKNV
+664 GVLFVDLDRFKSV

-686 DALLQSVSS
+686 DALLQSVSA

-716 VILNGLDDVEAIGR
+716 VILNGIGDAASIGALLD
-730 LLETRLIP
+730 TRLIP
-738 AMRAPHQ
+738 AMREPHQ
-745 LAGSELYVSCSVG
+745 VEGHELHVSCSVG
-758 VAVYPDHGDDL
+758 VAIYPDHGNDM

-791 RMFSPQMQDQQLQQL
+791 RMFTPQMEAQQLQQL

-815 IERQQLVLHYQP
+815 IERHELVLYYQP
-827 RIGTRSGL
+827 RVDAHSGQL
-835 PHGVEGLIRWNHPQR
+835 HGVESLIRWQHPQR

-859 PVAEESGLIV
+859 PLAEETGLIV
-869 PIGAWVIREACRQ
+869 AIGAWVIREACRQ
-882 HLAWRD
+882 HAAWRA
-888 AGLGTIAV
+888 AGVGDIGV
-896 SINLSA
+896 SVNLSA
-902 VQLKNGG
+902 IQLKNGS
-909 LLATLRDVLAEFP
+909 LAATLREVLREFDI
-922 VAPGQIEFELTESIL
+922 APGRIEFELTESIL
-937 MDDVDE
+937 MEHVDDTV
-943 MIATLLAI
+943 ATLQAI
-951 KALGFALSIDDFGTG
+951 KALGFAISIDDFGTG
-966 YSSLHYLCR
+966 YSSLNYLCR

-1007 GHTLGLSVTAE
+1007 GHTLGLTVTAE

-1023 ADAKVL
+1023 ADAAVL
-1029 RQAGCDELQGFYFA
+1029 RHAGCDELQGYYFA
-1043 RPMPPAQL
+1043 RPMPQAQL
-1051 AAWRNQA
+1051 AAWLAQTA
-1058 AQAGQPLPACA
+1058 AACVA

>member
-1 MVGKISRFIGKLT
+1 MIGKLT

-51 MAGNQYIAVIRDALL
+51 MAGNDYIAAIRDALL
-66 PLTRTGAEG
+66 PLTREQATAARSATAVEQAEHQFGA
-75 QGAAAAAA
+75 
-83 IGRAE
+83 
-88 TELGGGMR
+88 GMR
-96 SAELA
+96 SAQLSG
-101 AEFSS
+101 EFAT
-106 LLLRPAT
+106 LLRQAGG
-113 APDMTPASTP
+113 TPASH
-123 TVDSTA
+123 DGMA
-129 PSPVFIA
+129 PAPAFVA
-136 GRELL
+136 GRALL

-178 MRELAL
+178 TRALAL
-184 NLATAE
+184 QLATAE
-190 GAQRQRMQTQ
+190 GAQRQRLQTQ
-200 FLILEGRMDATMR
+200 FLILEGRMDATMG

-220 EAFEAS
+220 EAFAAS
-226 PPLLRQHLEG
+226 TPLLRRHLDG
-236 SRTALREAIA
+236 SRAALQQAVA

-257 AEANP
+257 TPAHADGNAA
-262 GGRQELLLRDAA
+262 LLRHDAVAVA
-274 AVSSLQL
+274 ALQR
-281 AWKDAEGELQRLI
+281 AWRAAENELHRLI

-312 VLLLAMI
+312 VLLLVMI

-350 SLRADWHGV
+350 SLRAIWDSE
-359 DEIGRLVG
+359 DETGRLVS

-380 VEQQELVARA
+380 MAQQDLVARA

-425 AWQQGLELD
+425 AWQGDLELD
-434 PWSRGMTSQARSRFF
+434 PWVGGMSPQARSRFF
-449 QRLSDLGAVDEFEVL
+449 QRLSDLGAVDEFEVC
-464 WHSGDA
+464 WSGGGT

-481 TYQGQRAVL
+481 DYQGQRAVL
-490 STFTPINKMKQ
+490 STFTPINKMKL

-515 SAESLIVMDANMRI
+515 SAESLIVMDADMRI

-543 MVDLIGKRP
+543 MVELIGKRP

-560 SAEQIDNLRH
+560 PPEQLDSLRQ

-583 IQRKSLE
+583 VQRKSME
-590 SYPAW
+590 NYPAW

-637 TGLANRHVSNVRL
+637 TGLANRHVSKLRL
-650 AAAIAQARRNGEKV
+650 AAAIAQARRSGEKV
-664 GVLFIDLDRFKNV
+664 GVLFVDLDRFKHV

-686 DALLQSVSS
+686 DALLQSVSK

-716 VILNGLDDVEAIGR
+716 VILNGIGDAEAIAA
-730 LLETRLIP
+730 LLDTRLIP
-738 AMRAPHQ
+738 AMREPHQ
-745 LAGSELYVSCSVG
+745 VAGNALYVSCSVG
-758 VAVYPDHGDDL
+758 VAIYPDHGDDM

-791 RMFSPQMQDQQLQQL
+791 RIFTPQMQEQQLQQL

-815 IERQQLVLHYQP
+815 IERQELVLHYQP
-827 RIGTRSGL
+827 RIDAQSSRL
-835 PHGVEGLIRWNHPQR
+835 NGVESLIRWQHPQH

-859 PVAEESGLIV
+859 PAAEESGLIV
-869 PIGAWVIREACRQ
+869 SIGAWVIREACRQ
-882 HLAWRD
+882 QLAWRE
-888 AGLGTIAV
+888 AGAGDIAV

-902 VQLKNGG
+902 IQLKSGT
-909 LLATLRDVLAEFP
+909 LVATLREVLREFP
-922 VAPGQIEFELTESIL
+922 VTPGQIEFELTESIL
-937 MDDVDE
+937 MDNVDDT
-943 MIATLLAI
+943 IATLHAI
-951 KALGFALSIDDFGTG
+951 KELGFALSIDDFGTG
-966 YSSLHYLCR
+966 YSSLNYLCR

-989 NIHNSPQNL
+989 DIHGSPQNL
-998 AVTKAIIGL
+998 AVTKTIIGL
-1007 GHTLGLSVTAE
+1007 GHTLGLTVTAE

-1023 ADAKVL
+1023 ADADVL
-1029 RQAGCDELQGFYFA
+1029 RHAGCDELQGFYFA
-1043 RPMPPAQL
+1043 RPMPQARFMAWLAQSATPC
-1051 AAWRNQA
+1051 AA
-1058 AQAGQPLPACA
+1058 

>member
-1 MVGKISRFIGKLT
+1 MIGKLT

-43 AIDFSRKE
+43 AIEFSRKE
-51 MAGNQYIAVIRDALL
+51 MAGNDYIAAIRDALL
-66 PLTRTGAEG
+66 PLTRSTAQADAQATAIEQAERQFGA
-75 QGAAAAAA
+75 
-83 IGRAE
+83 
-88 TELGGGMR
+88 GMR
-96 SAELA
+96 SAQLSG
-101 AEFSS
+101 EFAT
-106 LLLRPAT
+106 LLRQAGG
-113 APDMTPASTP
+113 TPAAH
-123 TVDSTA
+123 DGMA
-129 PSPVFIA
+129 PAPAFVA

-178 MRELAL
+178 TRALAL
-184 NLATAE
+184 QLATAE
-190 GAQRQRMQTQ
+190 GAQRQRLQTQ
-200 FLILEGRMDATMR
+200 FLILEGRMDATMG

-220 EAFEAS
+220 EAFAAS
-226 PPLLRQHLEG
+226 TPLLRRHLDG
-236 SRTALREAIA
+236 SRAALRQAVA
-246 QFRASTQALAG
+246 QFRASAQALAG
-257 AEANP
+257 TPAHADGNAA
-262 GGRQELLLRDAA
+262 LLRHDAA
-274 AVSSLQL
+274 AVEALQR
-281 AWKDAEGELQRLI
+281 AWRAAEHELHRLI

-312 VLLLAMI
+312 VLLLVMI

-350 SLRADWHGV
+350 SLRAIWDSE
-359 DEIGRLVG
+359 DETGRLVS

-380 VEQQELVARA
+380 MAQQDLVARA

-425 AWQQGLELD
+425 AWQGGLELD
-434 PWSRGMTSQARSRFF
+434 PWVGGMSPQARSRFF
-449 QRLSDLGAVDEFEVL
+449 QRLSDLGAVDEFEVC
-464 WHSGDA
+464 WSGGGT

-481 TYQGQRAVL
+481 DYQGQRAVL
-490 STFTPINKMKQ
+490 STFTPINKMKL

-515 SAESLIVMDANMRI
+515 SAESLIVMDADMRI

-543 MVDLIGKRP
+543 MVELIGKRP

-560 SAEQIDNLRH
+560 PPEQLDSLRQ

-583 IQRKSLE
+583 VQRKSME
-590 SYPAW
+590 NYPAW

-637 TGLANRHVSNVRL
+637 TGLANRHVSKLRL
-650 AAAIAQARRNGEKV
+650 AAAIAQARRSGEKV
-664 GVLFIDLDRFKNV
+664 GVLFVDLDRFKHV

-686 DALLQSVSS
+686 DALLQSVSK

-716 VILNGLDDVEAIGR
+716 VILNGIGDAESIAALLD
-730 LLETRLIP
+730 TRLIP
-738 AMRAPHQ
+738 AMREPHQ
-745 LAGSELYVSCSVG
+745 VAGNVLYVSCSVG
-758 VAVYPDHGDDL
+758 VAIYPDHGDDM

-791 RMFSPQMQDQQLQQL
+791 RIFTPQMQEQQLQQL

-815 IERQQLVLHYQP
+815 IERQELVLYYQP
-827 RIGTRSGL
+827 RIDAQSSRL
-835 PHGVEGLIRWNHPQR
+835 NGVESLIRWQHPQH

-859 PVAEESGLIV
+859 PAAEESGLIV
-869 PIGAWVIREACRQ
+869 SIGAWVIREACRQ
-882 HLAWRD
+882 QLAWRE
-888 AGLGTIAV
+888 AGAGDIAV

-902 VQLKNGG
+902 IQLKSGT
-909 LLATLRDVLAEFP
+909 LVATLREVLREFP
-922 VAPGQIEFELTESIL
+922 VTPGQIEFELTESIL
-937 MDDVDE
+937 MDNVDDT
-943 MIATLLAI
+943 IATLHAI

-966 YSSLHYLCR
+966 YSSLNYLCR

-989 NIHNSPQNL
+989 DIHGSPQNL
-998 AVTKAIIGL
+998 AVTKTIIGL
-1007 GHTLGLSVTAE
+1007 GHTLGLTVTAE

-1023 ADAKVL
+1023 ADADVL
-1029 RQAGCDELQGFYFA
+1029 RHAGCDELQGFYFA
-1043 RPMPPAQL
+1043 RPMPQARFMAWL
-1051 AAWRNQA
+1051 AHSDTPCA
-1058 AQAGQPLPACA
+1058 A

>member
-1 MVGKISRFIGKLT
+1 MVGRISRLIGKLT

-51 MAGNQYIAVIRDALL
+51 MTGNAYIAVIRDALL
-66 PLTRTGAEG
+66 SLSRMDTPAKA
-75 QGAAAAAA
+75 QAAAL
-83 IGRAE
+83 GQAE
-88 TELGGGMR
+88 RQFGSGMR
-96 SAELA
+96 SAELNGELA
-101 AEFSS
+101 A
-106 LLLRPAT
+106 LLRQSG
-113 APDMTPASTP
+113 DTPA
-123 TVDSTA
+123 A
-129 PSPVFIA
+129 HGGIGPSPAFAA

-178 MRELAL
+178 TRDLAL
-184 NLATAE
+184 QLATSE

-200 FLILEGRMDATMR
+200 FLILEGRMDATMG
-213 GIGSDYT
+213 GIRSDYT

-226 PPLLRQHLEG
+226 APLLRQHLDG
-236 SRTALREAIA
+236 SRAALQQAVA

-257 AEANP
+257 ARAGP
-262 GGRQELLLRDAA
+262 AGMQELLRRNAVALAALRLAWSDAA
-274 AVSSLQL
+274 N
-281 AWKDAEGELQRLI
+281 ELQRLI

-337 ARVAQEVRETGDH
+337 ARVAQDVRETGDH
-350 SLRADWHGV
+350 SLRAVWDSE
-359 DEIGRLVG
+359 DETGRLVS

-380 VEQQELVARA
+380 MAQQDLVARA

-405 PLMVTSIPHHQ
+405 PLMVTSIPHHR

-425 AWQQGLELD
+425 GWQGGLELD
-434 PWSRGMTSQARSRFF
+434 PWVGGMSAQARSRFF
-449 QRLSDLGAVDEFEVL
+449 QRLSDLGAVDEFEVS
-464 WHSGDA
+464 WGGGGTR
-470 PTWALI
+470 TWALI

-481 TYQGQRAVL
+481 DYQGQRAVL
-490 STFTPINKMKQ
+490 STFTPINKTKL

-515 SAESLIVMDANMRI
+515 SAESLIVMDADMRI
-529 ITVNQAFRRHSLYD
+529 VTVNLAFRRHSQYD
-543 MVDLIGKRP
+543 MVELIGKRP

-560 SAEQIDNLRH
+560 PPEQIDNLRQ

-583 IQRKSLE
+583 VQRKSME

-637 TGLANRHVSNVRL
+637 TGLANRHVSKLRL
-650 AAAIAQARRNGEKV
+650 AAAIAQARRSGEKV
-664 GVLFIDLDRFKNV
+664 GVLFVDLDRFKHV

-686 DALLQSVSS
+686 DALLQSVSA

-716 VILNGLDDVEAIGR
+716 IILNGIGDAAAIGDLLDD
-730 LLETRLIP
+730 RLIP
-738 AMRAPHQ
+738 AMRQPHQ
-745 LAGSELYVSCSVG
+745 VEGSELYVSCSVG
-758 VAVYPDHGDDL
+758 VAIYPDHGADM
-769 DTLMRHADAAM
+769 DTLMRHADTAM

-791 RMFSPQMQDQQLQQL
+791 RMFTPRMEEQQLQQL

-815 IERQQLVLHYQP
+815 IERDELVLYYQP
-827 RIGTRSGL
+827 RVDAKNSRL
-835 PHGVEGLIRWNHPQR
+835 NGVESLLRWQHPQR
-850 GLIAPDSFI
+850 GLIAPDNFI
-859 PVAEESGLIV
+859 PAAEESGLIV

-882 HLAWRD
+882 HVAWRE
-888 AGLGTIAV
+888 AGAGDIGV
-896 SINLSA
+896 SVNLSA
-902 VQLKNGG
+902 IQLKHGG
-909 LLATLRDVLAEFP
+909 LLATLREVLREFP
-922 VAPGQIEFELTESIL
+922 IAPGLIEFELTESIL
-937 MDDVDE
+937 MENVGDT
-943 MIATLLAI
+943 IATLHAI

-966 YSSLHYLCR
+966 YSSLNYLCR

-1007 GHTLGLSVTAE
+1007 GHTLGLTVTAE

-1023 ADAKVL
+1023 ADAEVL

-1043 RPMPPAQL
+1043 RPMPHGQL
-1051 AAWRNQA
+1051 AAWL
-1058 AQAGQPLPACA
+1058 AQDCTA

>member
-1 MVGKISRFIGKLT
+1 MLGRISRMIGKLT

-33 SGILINEKYI
+33 SGILINEKYL

-51 MAGNQYIAVIRDALL
+51 MAGNDYIAAIRDALL
-66 PLTRTGAEG
+66 PLARGTAQAGA
-75 QGAAAAAA
+75 QAAAVEQ
-83 IGRAE
+83 AE
-88 TELGGGMR
+88 SRFGAGMR
-96 SAELA
+96 SAELNAQFA
-101 AEFSS
+101 A
-106 LLLRPAT
+106 LLRQAGSTT
-113 APDMTPASTP
+113 APAD
-123 TVDSTA
+123 DGIA
-129 PSPVFIA
+129 PSPAFVA
-136 GRELL
+136 GRALL

-178 MRELAL
+178 TRALAL
-184 NLATAE
+184 QLATAE
-190 GAQRQRMQTQ
+190 GAQRQRLQTQ
-200 FLILEGRMDATMR
+200 FLILEGRMDATMG

-220 EAFEAS
+220 EAFAAS
-226 PPLLRQHLEG
+226 TPLLRQHLEA
-236 SRTALREAIA
+236 SRAALQQAVAR
-246 QFRASTQALAG
+246 FRASTQALAG
-257 AEANP
+257 AQVPPA
-262 GGRQELLLRDAA
+262 GTQALRRHDDVALAA
-274 AVSSLQL
+274 LRL
-281 AWKDAEGELQRLI
+281 AWRDTANELQRLI
-294 QLRVDGFFTRMW
+294 QRRVDGFFTRMW

-312 VLLLAMI
+312 VLLLVMI

-350 SLRADWHGV
+350 SLRAVWDSE
-359 DEIGRLVG
+359 DETGRLVR

-380 VEQQELVARA
+380 MAQQELVARA
-390 SAADAQRQLVDAIPI
+390 SAADAQRQLVDSIPI

-425 AWQQGLELD
+425 AWQGGLELD
-434 PWSRGMTSQARSRFF
+434 PWVGGMSPQARSRFF
-449 QRLSDLGAVDEFEVL
+449 QRLSDLGAVDEFEVC
-464 WHSGDA
+464 WSGGGT

-481 TYQGQRAVL
+481 DYQGQRAVL
-490 STFTPINKMKQ
+490 STFTPINKMKL

-515 SAESLIVMDANMRI
+515 SAESLIVMDAGMRI

-543 MVDLIGKRP
+543 MVELIGKRP

-560 SAEQIDNLRH
+560 SPEQLDSLRR

-577 WQGEIS
+577 WQGEIRV
-583 IQRKSLE
+583 QRKSLE

-602 DLDGVTT
+602 GLDGVTT

-637 TGLANRHVSNVRL
+637 TGLANRHVSKLRL
-650 AAAIAQARRNGEKV
+650 AAAIAQARRSGEKV
-664 GVLFIDLDRFKNV
+664 GVLFVDLDRFKHV

-686 DALLQSVSS
+686 DALLQSVSK

-716 VILNGLDDVEAIGR
+716 VILNGVGDAAAIAVLLD
-730 LLETRLIP
+730 TRLIP
-738 AMRAPHQ
+738 AMREPHQ
-745 LAGSELYVSCSVG
+745 VEGNALYVSCSVG
-758 VAVYPDHGDDL
+758 VAVYPDHGDDM

-791 RMFSPQMQDQQLQQL
+791 RMFTPQMQEQQLQQL

-815 IERQQLVLHYQP
+815 IERQELVLYYQP
-827 RIGTRSGL
+827 RIDAKSSRL
-835 PHGVEGLIRWNHPQR
+835 NGVESLIRWQHPQH

-859 PVAEESGLIV
+859 PAAEESGLIV
-869 PIGAWVIREACRQ
+869 SIGAWVIREACRQ
-882 HLAWRD
+882 QLAWRE
-888 AGLGTIAV
+888 AGAGDIAV

-902 VQLKNGG
+902 IQLKNGG
-909 LLATLRDVLAEFP
+909 LVATLREVLREFP
-922 VAPGQIEFELTESIL
+922 VTPGQIEFELTESIL
-937 MDDVDE
+937 MDNVDDT
-943 MIATLLAI
+943 IATLHAI

-966 YSSLHYLCR
+966 YSSLNYLCR

-989 NIHNSPQNL
+989 DIHGSPQNL
-998 AVTKAIIGL
+998 AVTKTIIGL
-1007 GHTLGLSVTAE
+1007 GHTLGLTVTAE

-1023 ADAKVL
+1023 ADADVL
-1029 RQAGCDELQGFYFA
+1029 RHAGCDELQGFYFA
-1043 RPMPPAQL
+1043 RPMPQAHFMAWL
-1051 AAWRNQA
+1051 AHSA
-1058 AQAGQPLPACA
+1058 APCAA

>member
-1 MVGKISRFIGKLT
+1 MVGRISRMIGKLT

-33 SGILINEKYI
+33 SGILINEKYL

-51 MAGNQYIAVIRDALL
+51 MAGNAYIAVIRDALL
-66 PLTRTGAEG
+66 PLTRAPADAGAS
-75 QGAAAAAA
+75 AAA
-83 IGRAE
+83 IDQAE
-88 TELGGGMR
+88 RRYGPGMR
-96 SAELA
+96 SAGLSG
-101 AEFSS
+101 EFSA
-106 LLLRPAT
+106 LLRQGGASPA
-113 APDMTPASTP
+113 AHDGI
-123 TVDSTA
+123 A
-129 PSPVFIA
+129 PSPAFAA

-178 MRELAL
+178 TRDLAL
-184 NLATAE
+184 QLATAE
-190 GAQRQRMQTQ
+190 GVRRQRLQTQ
-200 FLILEGRMDATMR
+200 FLILEGRMDATMG
-213 GIGSDYT
+213 GIRSDYT
-220 EAFEAS
+220 EAFAAS
-226 PPLLRQHLEG
+226 TPLLRQHLDG
-236 SRTALREAIA
+236 SRATLQQAVA

-257 AEANP
+257 TQAAP
-262 GGRQELLLRDAA
+262 AGTQELLRHDAA
-274 AVSSLQL
+274 AIAALQR
-281 AWKDAEGELQRLI
+281 AWRETEGELQRLI

-312 VLLLAMI
+312 VLLLVMI

-350 SLRADWHGV
+350 SLRAIWDSE
-359 DEIGRLVG
+359 DETGRLVG

-380 VEQQELVARA
+380 VEQQDLVARA

-405 PLMVTSIPHHQ
+405 PLMVTSIPHHR

-425 AWQQGLELD
+425 AWQGGLELD
-434 PWSRGMTSQARSRFF
+434 PWVGGMSAHARSRFF
-449 QRLSDLGAVDEFEVL
+449 QRLSDLGAVDEFEVS
-464 WHSGDA
+464 WSGGGT

-481 TYQGQRAVL
+481 DYQGQRAVL
-490 STFTPINKMKQ
+490 STFTPINKTKL

-515 SAESLIVMDANMRI
+515 SAESLIVMDADMRI

-543 MVDLIGKRP
+543 MVELIGKRP
-552 AFLLAPDN
+552 AFLLSPHN
-560 SAEQIDNLRH
+560 SHEQLDSLRQ

-577 WQGEIS
+577 WQGEIW

-590 SYPAW
+590 AYPAW

-637 TGLANRHVSNVRL
+637 TGLANRHVSKLRL
-650 AAAIAQARRNGEKV
+650 AAAIAQARRSGEKV
-664 GVLFIDLDRFKNV
+664 GVLFVDLDRFKHV

-686 DALLQSVSS
+686 DALLQSVSA

-716 VILNGLDDVEAIGR
+716 VILNGIGDAAAIADLLDA
-730 LLETRLIP
+730 RLIP
-738 AMRAPHQ
+738 AMREPHEVE
-745 LAGSELYVSCSVG
+745 GSELYVSCSVG
-758 VAVYPDHGDDL
+758 VAIYPDHGTDM

-791 RMFSPQMQDQQLQQL
+791 RMFTPQMEEQQLQQL
-806 HLESDLRHA
+806 HLETDLRHA
-815 IERQQLVLHYQP
+815 IERHELVLYYQP
-827 RIGTRSGL
+827 RIDARSGRL
-835 PHGVEGLIRWNHPQR
+835 NGVESLIRWQHPQR

-859 PVAEESGLIV
+859 PAAEESGLIV

-882 HLAWRD
+882 HVAWRE
-888 AGLGTIAV
+888 AGAGDIGV
-896 SINLSA
+896 SVNLSA
-902 VQLKNGG
+902 IQLKHGG
-909 LLATLRDVLAEFP
+909 LVATLREVLRDFP
-922 VAPGQIEFELTESIL
+922 IAPGLVEFELTESIL
-937 MDDVDE
+937 MENVDDT
-943 MIATLLAI
+943 IATLQAI

-966 YSSLHYLCR
+966 YSRLNYLCR
-975 FPLDKLKIDMSFVQ
+975 FPLDKLTIDMSFVQ
-989 NIHNSPQNL
+989 NIHKSPQNL

-1023 ADAKVL
+1023 ADAEVL
-1029 RQAGCDELQGFYFA
+1029 RHAGCDELQGYYFA
-1043 RPMPPAQL
+1043 RPMPQVQL
-1051 AAWRNQA
+1051 ATWLAQTA
-1058 AQAGQPLPACA
+1058 APCPA

>member
-1 MVGKISRFIGKLT
+1 MVGRISRMIGKLT

-33 SGILINEKYI
+33 SGILINEKYL

-51 MAGNQYIAVIRDALL
+51 MAGNDYIAAIRDALL
-66 PLTRTGAEG
+66 PLARSTAQAGAR
-75 QGAAAAAA
+75 AAAVEQ
-83 IGRAE
+83 AE
-88 TELGGGMR
+88 RSFGAGMR
-96 SAELA
+96 SAELNAHFA
-101 AEFSS
+101 A
-106 LLLRPAT
+106 LLRQA
-113 APDMTPASTP
+113 ASTP
-123 TVDSTA
+123 AAPDDSVA
-129 PSPVFIA
+129 PSPAFVA

-178 MRELAL
+178 TRALAL
-184 NLATAE
+184 QLATAE
-190 GAQRQRMQTQ
+190 GARRQRLQTQ
-200 FLILEGRMDATMR
+200 FLILEGRMDATMA

-220 EAFEAS
+220 EAFAAS
-226 PPLLRQHLEG
+226 TPLLRQHLDG
-236 SRTALREAIA
+236 SRAALQQAVA
-246 QFRASTQALAG
+246 QLRASTQALAG
-257 AEANP
+257 AHANP
-262 GGRQELLLRDAA
+262 AGARELLRRDAVALA
-274 AVSSLQL
+274 ALRL
-281 AWKDAEGELQRLI
+281 AWRDTGNELQRLI

-350 SLRADWHGV
+350 SLRAIWDSE
-359 DEIGRLVG
+359 DETGRLVS

-380 VEQQELVARA
+380 MAQQELVARA

-425 AWQQGLELD
+425 AWQGGLERD
-434 PWSRGMTSQARSRFF
+434 PWVGGMHPQARSRFF
-449 QRLSDLGAVDEFEVL
+449 QRLSDLGAVDEFEVC
-464 WHSGDA
+464 WSGGA
-470 PTWALI
+470 TPTWALI

-481 TYQGQRAVL
+481 DYQGQRAVL
-490 STFTPINKMKQ
+490 STFTPINKMKL

-515 SAESLIVMDANMRI
+515 SAESLIVMDARMRI

-543 MVDLIGKRP
+543 MVELIGKRP
-552 AFLLAPDN
+552 AFLLAPDIPP
-560 SAEQIDNLRH
+560 EQLDSLRR

-577 WQGEIS
+577 WQGEIRV
-583 IQRKSLE
+583 QRKSLE

-637 TGLANRHVSNVRL
+637 TGLANRHVSKLRL
-650 AAAIAQARRNGEKV
+650 AAAIAQARRSGEKV
-664 GVLFIDLDRFKNV
+664 GVLFVDLDRFKHV

-686 DALLQSVSS
+686 DALLQSVSK

-716 VILNGLDDVEAIGR
+716 VILNGIGDADAIGA
-730 LLETRLIP
+730 LLDTRLIP
-738 AMRAPHQ
+738 AMRQPHQ
-745 LAGSELYVSCSVG
+745 VEGSTLYVSCSVG
-758 VAVYPDHGDDL
+758 VAIYPDHGDDM

-791 RMFSPQMQDQQLQQL
+791 RMFTPQMQEQQLQQL

-815 IERQQLVLHYQP
+815 IERQELVLYYQP
-827 RIGTRSGL
+827 RVDAQSSRL
-835 PHGVEGLIRWNHPQR
+835 NGVESLIRWQHPQH

-859 PVAEESGLIV
+859 PAAEESGLIV
-869 PIGAWVIREACRQ
+869 SIGAWVIREACRQ
-882 HLAWRD
+882 QLAWRE
-888 AGLGTIAV
+888 AGAGDIAV

-902 VQLKNGG
+902 IQLKSGG
-909 LLATLRDVLAEFP
+909 LVATLRDVLREFP
-922 VAPGQIEFELTESIL
+922 VTPGQIEFELTESIL
-937 MDDVDE
+937 MDNVDDT
-943 MIATLLAI
+943 IATLHAI
-951 KALGFALSIDDFGTG
+951 KELGFALSIDDFGTG
-966 YSSLHYLCR
+966 YSSLNYLCR

-989 NIHNSPQNL
+989 DIHGSPQNL

-1007 GHTLGLSVTAE
+1007 GHTLGLTVTAE

-1023 ADAKVL
+1023 ADADVL
-1029 RQAGCDELQGFYFA
+1029 RHAGCDELQGYFFA
-1043 RPMPPAQL
+1043 RPMPQAHFMAWL
-1051 AAWRNQA
+1051 AHSA
-1058 AQAGQPLPACA
+1058 AARAA

>member
-1 MVGKISRFIGKLT
+1 MVGRISRMIGKLT

-33 SGILINEKYI
+33 SGILINEKYL

-51 MAGNQYIAVIRDALL
+51 MAGNAYIAVIRDALL
-66 PLTRTGAEG
+66 PLTRAPADAGAS
-75 QGAAAAAA
+75 AAA
-83 IGRAE
+83 IDQAE
-88 TELGGGMR
+88 RRYGPGMR
-96 SAELA
+96 SAGLSG
-101 AEFSS
+101 EFSA
-106 LLLRPAT
+106 LLRQGGASPA
-113 APDMTPASTP
+113 AHDGI
-123 TVDSTA
+123 A
-129 PSPVFIA
+129 PSPAFAA

-178 MRELAL
+178 TRDLAL
-184 NLATAE
+184 QLATAE
-190 GAQRQRMQTQ
+190 GVRRQRLQTQ
-200 FLILEGRMDATMR
+200 FLILEGRMDATMG
-213 GIGSDYT
+213 GIRSDYT
-220 EAFEAS
+220 EAFAAS
-226 PPLLRQHLEG
+226 TPLLRQHLDG
-236 SRTALREAIA
+236 SRATLQQAVA

-257 AEANP
+257 TQAAP
-262 GGRQELLLRDAA
+262 AGTQELLRHDAA
-274 AVSSLQL
+274 AIAALQR
-281 AWKDAEGELQRLI
+281 AWRETEGELQRLI

-312 VLLLAMI
+312 VLLLVMI

-350 SLRADWHGV
+350 SLRAVWDSE
-359 DEIGRLVG
+359 DETGRLVS

-380 VEQQELVARA
+380 MAQQDLVARA

-425 AWQQGLELD
+425 AWQGSLELD
-434 PWSRGMTSQARSRFF
+434 PWVGGMHPQARSRFF
-449 QRLSDLGAVDEFEVL
+449 QRLSDLGAVDEFEVC
-464 WHSGDA
+464 WSGGGT

-481 TYQGQRAVL
+481 DYQGQRAVL
-490 STFTPINKMKQ
+490 STFTPINKTKL

-515 SAESLIVMDANMRI
+515 SAESLIVMDADMRI

-543 MVDLIGKRP
+543 MVELIGKRP
-552 AFLLAPDN
+552 AFLLSPHN
-560 SAEQIDNLRH
+560 SHEQLDSLRQ

-577 WQGEIS
+577 WQGEIW

-590 SYPAW
+590 AYPAW

-637 TGLANRHVSNVRL
+637 TGLANRHVSKLRL
-650 AAAIAQARRNGEKV
+650 AAAIAQARRSGEKV
-664 GVLFIDLDRFKNV
+664 GVLFVDLDRFKHV

-686 DALLQSVSS
+686 DALLQSVSA

-716 VILNGLDDVEAIGR
+716 VILNGIGDAAAIADLLDA
-730 LLETRLIP
+730 RLIP
-738 AMRAPHQ
+738 AMREPHEVE
-745 LAGSELYVSCSVG
+745 GSELYVSCSVG
-758 VAVYPDHGDDL
+758 VAIYPDHGTDM

-791 RMFSPQMQDQQLQQL
+791 RMFTPQMEEQQLQQL
-806 HLESDLRHA
+806 HLETDLRHA
-815 IERQQLVLHYQP
+815 IERHELVLYYQP
-827 RIGTRSGL
+827 RIDARSGRL
-835 PHGVEGLIRWNHPQR
+835 NGVESLIRWQHPQR

-859 PVAEESGLIV
+859 PAAEESGLIV

-882 HLAWRD
+882 HVAWRE
-888 AGLGTIAV
+888 AGAGDIGV
-896 SINLSA
+896 SVNLSA
-902 VQLKNGG
+902 IQLKHGG
-909 LLATLRDVLAEFP
+909 LVATLREVLRDFP
-922 VAPGQIEFELTESIL
+922 IAPGLVEFELTESIL
-937 MDDVDE
+937 MENVDDT
-943 MIATLLAI
+943 IATLRAI

-966 YSSLHYLCR
+966 YSSLNYLCR

-989 NIHNSPQNL
+989 NIHKSPQNL

-1023 ADAKVL
+1023 ADAEVL
-1029 RQAGCDELQGFYFA
+1029 RHAGCDELQGYYFA
-1043 RPMPPAQL
+1043 RPMPQVQL
-1051 AAWRNQA
+1051 ATWLAQTA
-1058 AQAGQPLPACA
+1058 APCPA

>member
-1 MVGKISRFIGKLT
+1 MVGRISRMIGKLT

-33 SGILINEKYI
+33 SGILINEKYL

-51 MAGNQYIAVIRDALL
+51 MAGNAYIAVIRDALL
-66 PLTRTGAEG
+66 PLTRAPDDAGPS
-75 QGAAAAAA
+75 AAA
-83 IGRAE
+83 IDQAE
-88 TELGGGMR
+88 RRYGPGMR
-96 SAELA
+96 SAELSG
-101 AEFSS
+101 EFSA
-106 LLLRPAT
+106 LLRQVGASPT
-113 APDMTPASTP
+113 AHDGI
-123 TVDSTA
+123 A
-129 PSPVFIA
+129 PSPAFAA

-178 MRELAL
+178 TRDLAL
-184 NLATAE
+184 QLATAE
-190 GAQRQRMQTQ
+190 GVRRQRLQTQ
-200 FLILEGRMDATMR
+200 FLILEGRMDATMG
-213 GIGSDYT
+213 GIRSDYT
-220 EAFEAS
+220 EAFAAS
-226 PPLLRQHLEG
+226 TPLLRQHLDG
-236 SRTALREAIA
+236 SRATLQQAVV

-257 AEANP
+257 TQAAP
-262 GGRQELLLRDAA
+262 AGTQELLRHDAA
-274 AVSSLQL
+274 AIAALQR
-281 AWKDAEGELQRLI
+281 AWRETEGELQRLI

-312 VLLLAMI
+312 VLLLVMI

-337 ARVAQEVRETGDH
+337 ARVAQEVRATGDH
-350 SLRADWHGV
+350 SLRAIWDSE
-359 DEIGRLVG
+359 DETGRLVS

-380 VEQQELVARA
+380 VEQQDLVARA

-405 PLMVTSIPHHQ
+405 PLMVTSIPHHR

-425 AWQQGLELD
+425 AWQGGLELD
-434 PWSRGMTSQARSRFF
+434 PWVGGMSAHARSRFF
-449 QRLSDLGAVDEFEVL
+449 QRLSDLGAVDEFEVC
-464 WHSGDA
+464 WSGGGT

-481 TYQGQRAVL
+481 DYQGQRAVL
-490 STFTPINKMKQ
+490 STFTPINKTKL

-515 SAESLIVMDANMRI
+515 SAESLIVMDADMRI

-543 MVDLIGKRP
+543 MVELIGKRP
-552 AFLLAPDN
+552 AFLLSPHN
-560 SAEQIDNLRH
+560 SHEQLDSLRQ

-577 WQGEIS
+577 WQGEIW

-590 SYPAW
+590 AYPAW

-637 TGLANRHVSNVRL
+637 TGLANRHVSKLRL
-650 AAAIAQARRNGEKV
+650 AAAIAQARRSGEKV
-664 GVLFIDLDRFKNV
+664 GVLFVDLDRFKHV

-686 DALLQSVSS
+686 DALLQSVSA

-716 VILNGLDDVEAIGR
+716 VILNGIGDAAAIADLLDA
-730 LLETRLIP
+730 RLIP
-738 AMRAPHQ
+738 AMREPHQ
-745 LAGSELYVSCSVG
+745 VEGSELYVSCSVG
-758 VAVYPDHGDDL
+758 VAIYPDHGTDM

-791 RMFSPQMQDQQLQQL
+791 RMFTPQMEEQQLQQL
-806 HLESDLRHA
+806 HLETDLRHA
-815 IERQQLVLHYQP
+815 IERHELVLYYQP
-827 RIGTRSGL
+827 RIDARSGRL
-835 PHGVEGLIRWNHPQR
+835 NGVESLIRWQHPQR

-859 PVAEESGLIV
+859 PAAEESGLIV

-882 HLAWRD
+882 HVAWRE
-888 AGLGTIAV
+888 AGAGDIGV
-896 SINLSA
+896 SVNLSA
-902 VQLKNGG
+902 IQLKHGG
-909 LLATLRDVLAEFP
+909 LVATLREVLRDFP
-922 VAPGQIEFELTESIL
+922 IAPGLIEFELTESIL
-937 MDDVDE
+937 MENVDDT
-943 MIATLLAI
+943 IATLQAI

-966 YSSLHYLCR
+966 YSSLNYLCR

-989 NIHNSPQNL
+989 NIHKSPQNL

-1023 ADAKVL
+1023 ADAEVL
-1029 RQAGCDELQGFYFA
+1029 RHAGCDELQGYYFA
-1043 RPMPPAQL
+1043 RPMPQAQL
-1051 AAWRNQA
+1051 ATWLAQTA
-1058 AQAGQPLPACA
+1058 APCPA

>member
-1 MVGKISRFIGKLT
+1 MVGRISRMIGKLT

-23 LLDLSAVIFI
+23 LLDLSAAIFI
-33 SGILINEKYI
+33 SGILINEKYL

-51 MAGNQYIAVIRDALL
+51 MAGNDYIAVIRDALL
-66 PLTRTGAEG
+66 PLTREPAD
-75 QGAAAAAA
+75 AARSAAA
-83 IGRAE
+83 IEQAE
-88 TELGGGMR
+88 RRFGTGMR
-96 SAELA
+96 SAQLSG
-101 AEFSS
+101 EFSV
-106 LLLRPAT
+106 LLRQAGAPPAH
-113 APDMTPASTP
+113 DGIG
-123 TVDSTA
+123 
-129 PSPVFIA
+129 PSPAFAA

-178 MRELAL
+178 TRDLAL
-184 NLATAE
+184 QLATAE

-200 FLILEGRMDATMR
+200 FLILEGRMDATMG

-226 PPLLRQHLEG
+226 TPLLRQHLDA
-236 SRTALREAIA
+236 SRMALRQAIA

-257 AEANP
+257 TQANP
-262 GGRQELLLRDAA
+262 AGRQELLRRDAVALA
-274 AVSSLQL
+274 ALRL
-281 AWKDAEGELQRLI
+281 AWRDTANELQRLI

-312 VLLLAMI
+312 VLLLVMI

-337 ARVAQEVRETGDH
+337 ARVAQDVRETGDH
-350 SLRADWHGV
+350 SLRAVWDSE
-359 DEIGRLVG
+359 DETGRLVR

-380 VEQQELVARA
+380 VAQQDLVARA

-405 PLMVTSIPHHQ
+405 PLMVTSIPHHR

-425 AWQQGLELD
+425 AWQGGLELD
-434 PWSRGMTSQARSRFF
+434 PWVDGMSAPARSRFF
-449 QRLSDLGAVDEFEVL
+449 QRLSDLGAVDEFEVC
-464 WHSGDA
+464 WSGGGT

-481 TYQGQRAVL
+481 DYQGQRAVL
-490 STFTPINKMKQ
+490 STFTPINKMKL

-515 SAESLIVMDANMRI
+515 SAESLIVMDADMRI
-529 ITVNQAFRRHSLYD
+529 ITVNQAFRRHALYD
-543 MVDLIGKRP
+543 MVELIGKRP
-552 AFLLAPDN
+552 AFLLSPQN
-560 SAEQIDNLRH
+560 SHEQLDSLRQ

-577 WQGEIS
+577 WQGEIW

-590 SYPAW
+590 AYPAW

-637 TGLANRHVSNVRL
+637 TGLANRHVSKLRL
-650 AAAIAQARRNGEKV
+650 AAAIAQARRSGEKV
-664 GVLFIDLDRFKNV
+664 GVLFVDLDRFKSV

-686 DALLQSVSS
+686 DALLQSVSA

-716 VILNGLDDVEAIGR
+716 VILNGIGDAAYIGALLD
-730 LLETRLIP
+730 TRLIP
-738 AMRAPHQ
+738 AMREPYQVEGH
-745 LAGSELYVSCSVG
+745 ELHVSCSVG
-758 VAVYPDHGDDL
+758 VAIYPDHGNDM

-791 RMFSPQMQDQQLQQL
+791 RMFTPQMEAQQLQQL

-815 IERQQLVLHYQP
+815 IERHELVLYYQP
-827 RIGTRSGL
+827 RVDAHSGQL
-835 PHGVEGLIRWNHPQR
+835 HGVESLIRWQHPQR

-859 PVAEESGLIV
+859 PLAEETGLIV
-869 PIGAWVIREACRQ
+869 AIGAWVIREACRQ
-882 HLAWRD
+882 HAAWRA
-888 AGLGTIAV
+888 AGVGDIGV
-896 SINLSA
+896 SVNLSA
-902 VQLKNGG
+902 IQLKNGS
-909 LLATLRDVLAEFP
+909 LAATLREVLREFDI
-922 VAPGQIEFELTESIL
+922 APGRIEFELTESIL
-937 MDDVDE
+937 MEHVDDTV
-943 MIATLLAI
+943 ATLQAI
-951 KALGFALSIDDFGTG
+951 KALGFAISIDDFGTG
-966 YSSLHYLCR
+966 YSSLNYLCR

-1007 GHTLGLSVTAE
+1007 GHTLGLTVTAE

-1023 ADAKVL
+1023 ADAAVL
-1029 RQAGCDELQGFYFA
+1029 RHAGCDELQGYYFA
-1043 RPMPPAQL
+1043 RPMPQAQL
-1051 AAWRNQA
+1051 AAWLAQTA
-1058 AQAGQPLPACA
+1058 AACVA

>member
-33 SGILINEKYI
+33 SGILINEKYL

-51 MAGNQYIAVIRDALL
+51 MAGNEYIAVIRDALL
-66 PLTRTGAEG
+66 PLTRTGAETR
-75 QGAAAAAA
+75 GAAAASSIA
-83 IGRAE
+83 RAE
-88 TELGGGMR
+88 SALGGPMR
-96 SAELA
+96 SSELA
-101 AEFSS
+101 ADFAA
-106 LLLRPAT
+106 LLVRPHNAG
-113 APDMTPASTP
+113 AAGDAI
-123 TVDSTA
+123 A
-129 PSPVFIA
+129 PSPVFVA

-184 NLATAE
+184 NLSSAE

-226 PPLLRQHLEG
+226 TPLLRRHLEG
-236 SRTALREAIA
+236 SRAALRDAVT

-257 AEANP
+257 AEPYPA
-262 GGRQELLLRDAA
+262 GRQELLLRDAQA
-274 AVSSLQL
+274 ASALQL
-281 AWKDAEGELQRLI
+281 AWKDAETELQRLI

-312 VLLLAMI
+312 VLLLVMI

-350 SLRADWHGV
+350 SLRAIWDSE
-359 DEIGRLVG
+359 DETGRLVG

-380 VEQQELVARA
+380 VEQQDLVARA

-405 PLMVTSIPHHQ
+405 PLMVTSIPHHR

-425 AWQQGLELD
+425 AWQGGLELD
-434 PWSRGMTSQARSRFF
+434 PWVGGMSAHARSRFF
-449 QRLSDLGAVDEFEVL
+449 QRLSDLGAVDEFEVS
-464 WHSGDA
+464 WSGGGT

-481 TYQGQRAVL
+481 DYQGQRAVL
-490 STFTPINKMKQ
+490 STFTPINKTKL

-515 SAESLIVMDANMRI
+515 SAESLIVMDADMRI

-543 MVDLIGKRP
+543 MVELIGKRP
-552 AFLLAPDN
+552 AFLLSPHN
-560 SAEQIDNLRH
+560 SHEQLDSLRQ

-577 WQGEIS
+577 WQGEIW

-590 SYPAW
+590 AYPAW

-637 TGLANRHVSNVRL
+637 TGLANRHVSKLRL
-650 AAAIAQARRNGEKV
+650 AAAIAQARRSGEKV
-664 GVLFIDLDRFKNV
+664 GVLFVDLDRFKHV

-686 DALLQSVSS
+686 DALLQSVSA

-716 VILNGLDDVEAIGR
+716 VILNGIGDAAAIADLLDA
-730 LLETRLIP
+730 RLIP
-738 AMRAPHQ
+738 AMREPHEVE
-745 LAGSELYVSCSVG
+745 GSELYVSCSVG
-758 VAVYPDHGDDL
+758 VAIYPDHGTDM

-791 RMFSPQMQDQQLQQL
+791 RMFTPQMEEQQLQQL
-806 HLESDLRHA
+806 HLETDLRHA
-815 IERQQLVLHYQP
+815 IERHELVLYYQP
-827 RIGTRSGL
+827 RIDARSGRL
-835 PHGVEGLIRWNHPQR
+835 NGVESLIRWQHPQR

-859 PVAEESGLIV
+859 PAAEESGLIV

-882 HLAWRD
+882 HVAWRE
-888 AGLGTIAV
+888 AGAGDIGV
-896 SINLSA
+896 SVNLSA
-902 VQLKNGG
+902 IQLKHGG
-909 LLATLRDVLAEFP
+909 LVATLREVLRDFP
-922 VAPGQIEFELTESIL
+922 IAPGLVEFELTESIL
-937 MDDVDE
+937 MENVDDT
-943 MIATLLAI
+943 IATLRAI

-966 YSSLHYLCR
+966 YSSLNYLCR

-989 NIHNSPQNL
+989 NIHKSPQNL

-1023 ADAKVL
+1023 ADAEVL
-1029 RQAGCDELQGFYFA
+1029 RHAGCDELQGYYFA
-1043 RPMPPAQL
+1043 RPMPQVQL
-1051 AAWRNQA
+1051 ATWLAQTA
-1058 AQAGQPLPACA
+1058 APCPA

>member
-1 MVGKISRFIGKLT
+1 MVGRISRMIGKLT

-51 MAGNQYIAVIRDALL
+51 MAGNDYIAAIRDALL
-66 PLTRTGAEG
+66 PLARA
-75 QGAAAAAA
+75 QDDAAGSAAA
-83 IGRAE
+83 IELAE
-88 TELGGGMR
+88 RQFGSDMR
-96 SAELA
+96 SAELSR
-101 AEFSS
+101 EFSA
-106 LLLRPAT
+106 LLRQSGSTPV
-113 APDMTPASTP
+113 APD
-123 TVDSTA
+123 DGIA
-129 PSPVFIA
+129 PSPAFVA
-136 GRELL
+136 GRALL

-178 MRELAL
+178 TRALAL
-184 NLATAE
+184 QLATAE
-190 GAQRQRMQTQ
+190 GAQRQRLQTQ
-200 FLILEGRMDATMR
+200 FLILEGRMDATMG

-220 EAFEAS
+220 EAFAAS
-226 PPLLRQHLEG
+226 TPLLRQHLDG
-236 SRTALREAIA
+236 SRAALQQAVA

-257 AEANP
+257 APSLAA
-262 GGRQELLLRDAA
+262 GSAALLRHDAA
-274 AVSSLQL
+274 ASAALL
-281 AWKDAEGELQRLI
+281 HAWREAEAELHRLI

-312 VLLLAMI
+312 VLLLVMI

-350 SLRADWHGV
+350 SLRAIWDSE
-359 DEIGRLVG
+359 DETGRLVS

-380 VEQQELVARA
+380 MAQQELVASA

-425 AWQQGLELD
+425 AWQGGLELD
-434 PWSRGMTSQARSRFF
+434 PWVGGMSPQARSRFF
-449 QRLSDLGAVDEFEVL
+449 QRLSDLGAVDEFEVC
-464 WHSGDA
+464 WSGSGT

-481 TYQGQRAVL
+481 DYQGQRAVL
-490 STFTPINKMKQ
+490 STFTPINKMKL

-515 SAESLIVMDANMRI
+515 SAESLIVMDAGMRI

-543 MVDLIGKRP
+543 MVELIGKRP

-560 SAEQIDNLRH
+560 SPEQLDSLRR

-577 WQGEIS
+577 WQGEIRV
-583 IQRKSLE
+583 QRKSLE

-637 TGLANRHVSNVRL
+637 TGLANRHVSNLRL
-650 AAAIAQARRNGEKV
+650 AAAIAQARRSGEKV
-664 GVLFIDLDRFKNV
+664 GVLFVDLDRFKHV

-686 DALLQSVSS
+686 DALLQSVSA

-716 VILNGLDDVEAIGR
+716 VILNGIGDAASIAALLD
-730 LLETRLIP
+730 TRLIP
-738 AMRAPHQ
+738 AMRQPHQ
-745 LAGSELYVSCSVG
+745 VEGNELYVSCSVG
-758 VAVYPDHGDDL
+758 VAIYPDHGGDM

-791 RMFSPQMQDQQLQQL
+791 RMFTPQMQEQQLQQL

-815 IERQQLVLHYQP
+815 IERQELVLYYQP
-827 RIGTRSGL
+827 RIDAKSSRL
-835 PHGVEGLIRWNHPQR
+835 NGVESLIRWQHPQH

-859 PVAEESGLIV
+859 PAAEESGLIV
-869 PIGAWVIREACRQ
+869 SIGAWVIREACRQ
-882 HLAWRD
+882 QVAWRE
-888 AGLGTIAV
+888 AGAGDIAV

-902 VQLKNGG
+902 IQLKSGG
-909 LLATLRDVLAEFP
+909 LVATLREVLREFP
-922 VAPGQIEFELTESIL
+922 VTPGQIEFELTESIL
-937 MDDVDE
+937 MDNVDDT
-943 MIATLLAI
+943 IATLHAI

-966 YSSLHYLCR
+966 YSSLNYLCR

-989 NIHNSPQNL
+989 DIHGSPQNL
-998 AVTKAIIGL
+998 AVTKTIIGL
-1007 GHTLGLSVTAE
+1007 GHTLGLTVTAE

-1023 ADAKVL
+1023 ADADVL
-1029 RQAGCDELQGFYFA
+1029 RHAGCDELQGYYFA
-1043 RPMPPAQL
+1043 RPMPQAHFMAWLAQTTAPC
-1051 AAWRNQA
+1051 AA
-1058 AQAGQPLPACA
+1058 

>member
-1 MVGKISRFIGKLT
+1 MIGKLT

-51 MAGNQYIAVIRDALL
+51 MAGNDYIAAIRDALL
-66 PLTRTGAEG
+66 PLARA
-75 QGAAAAAA
+75 QADAAGSAAA
-83 IGRAE
+83 IELAE
-88 TELGGGMR
+88 RQFGSDMR
-96 SAELA
+96 SAELSR
-101 AEFSS
+101 EFSA
-106 LLLRPAT
+106 LLRQSGNTPVAT
-113 APDMTPASTP
+113 D
-123 TVDSTA
+123 DGIA
-129 PSPVFIA
+129 PSPAFVA
-136 GRELL
+136 GRALL

-178 MRELAL
+178 TRALAL
-184 NLATAE
+184 QLATAE
-190 GAQRQRMQTQ
+190 GAQRQRLQTQ
-200 FLILEGRMDATMR
+200 FLILEGRMDATMG

-220 EAFEAS
+220 EAFAAS
-226 PPLLRQHLEG
+226 TPLLRQHLDG
-236 SRTALREAIA
+236 SRAALQQAVA

-257 AEANP
+257 APVRAA
-262 GGRQELLLRDAA
+262 GSAALLRHDAA
-274 AVSSLQL
+274 ASAALL
-281 AWKDAEGELQRLI
+281 HAWREAEGELHRLI

-312 VLLLAMI
+312 VLLLVMI

-350 SLRADWHGV
+350 SLRAIWDSE
-359 DEIGRLVG
+359 DETGRLVS

-380 VEQQELVARA
+380 MAQQELVASA

-425 AWQQGLELD
+425 AWQGGLELD
-434 PWSRGMTSQARSRFF
+434 PWVGGMSPQARSRFF
-449 QRLSDLGAVDEFEVL
+449 QRLSDLGAVDEFEVC
-464 WHSGDA
+464 WSGSGT

-481 TYQGQRAVL
+481 DYQGQRAVL
-490 STFTPINKMKQ
+490 STFTPINKMKL

-515 SAESLIVMDANMRI
+515 SAESLIVMDAGMRI

-543 MVDLIGKRP
+543 MVELIGKRP

-560 SAEQIDNLRH
+560 SPEQLDSLRR

-577 WQGEIS
+577 WQGEIRV
-583 IQRKSLE
+583 QRKSLE

-637 TGLANRHVSNVRL
+637 TGLANRHVSNLRL
-650 AAAIAQARRNGEKV
+650 AAAIAQARRSGEKV
-664 GVLFIDLDRFKNV
+664 GVLFVDLDRFKHV

-686 DALLQSVSS
+686 DALLQSVSA

-716 VILNGLDDVEAIGR
+716 VILNGIGDAASIAALLD
-730 LLETRLIP
+730 TRLIP
-738 AMRAPHQ
+738 AMRQPHQ
-745 LAGSELYVSCSVG
+745 VEGNELYVSCSVG
-758 VAVYPDHGDDL
+758 VAIYPDHGGDM

-791 RMFSPQMQDQQLQQL
+791 RMFTPQMQEQQLQQL

-815 IERQQLVLHYQP
+815 IERQELVLYYQP
-827 RIGTRSGL
+827 RIDAKSSRL
-835 PHGVEGLIRWNHPQR
+835 NGVESLIRWQHPQH

-859 PVAEESGLIV
+859 PAAEESGLIV
-869 PIGAWVIREACRQ
+869 SIGAWVIREACRQ
-882 HLAWRD
+882 QVAWRE
-888 AGLGTIAV
+888 AGAGDIAV

-902 VQLKNGG
+902 IQLKSGG
-909 LLATLRDVLAEFP
+909 LVATLREVLREFP
-922 VAPGQIEFELTESIL
+922 VTPGQIEFELTESIL
-937 MDDVDE
+937 MDNVDDT
-943 MIATLLAI
+943 IATLHAI

-966 YSSLHYLCR
+966 YSSLNYLCR

-989 NIHNSPQNL
+989 DIHGSPQNL
-998 AVTKAIIGL
+998 AVTKTIIGL
-1007 GHTLGLSVTAE
+1007 GHTLGLTVTAE

-1023 ADAKVL
+1023 ADADVL
-1029 RQAGCDELQGFYFA
+1029 RHAGCDELQGYYFA
-1043 RPMPPAQL
+1043 RPMPQAHFMAWLAQTTAPC
-1051 AAWRNQA
+1051 AA
-1058 AQAGQPLPACA
+1058 

>member
-1 MVGKISRFIGKLT
+1 MVGRISRMIGKLT

-51 MAGNQYIAVIRDALL
+51 MAGNAYIAAIRDALL
-66 PLTRTGAEG
+66 PLTRSTA
-75 QGAAAAAA
+75 QADAQAAA
-83 IGRAE
+83 IEQAE
-88 TELGGGMR
+88 RQFGAGMR
-96 SAELA
+96 SAQLSGQFA
-101 AEFSS
+101 T
-106 LLLRPAT
+106 LLRQAGSGPA
-113 APDMTPASTP
+113 APD
-123 TVDSTA
+123 DGIA
-129 PSPVFIA
+129 PSPAFVA
-136 GRELL
+136 GRALL

-178 MRELAL
+178 THALAL
-184 NLATAE
+184 QLATAE
-190 GAQRQRMQTQ
+190 GAQRQRLQTQ
-200 FLILEGRMDATMR
+200 FLILEGRMDATMG

-220 EAFEAS
+220 EAFAAS
-226 PPLLRQHLEG
+226 TPLLRRHLDG
-236 SRTALREAIA
+236 SRAALQQAVA
-246 QFRASTQALAG
+246 QFRASAQALAG
-257 AEANP
+257 TPAHADGNAA
-262 GGRQELLLRDAA
+262 LLRHDAA
-274 AVSSLQL
+274 AVAALQR
-281 AWKDAEGELQRLI
+281 AWRAAEHELHRLI

-312 VLLLAMI
+312 VLLLVMI

-350 SLRADWHGV
+350 SLRAVWDSE
-359 DEIGRLVG
+359 DETGRLVS

-380 VEQQELVARA
+380 MAQQDLVARA

-425 AWQQGLELD
+425 AWQGSLELD
-434 PWSRGMTSQARSRFF
+434 PWVGGMHPQARSRFF
-449 QRLSDLGAVDEFEVL
+449 QRLSDLGAVDEFEVC
-464 WHSGDA
+464 WSGGGT

-481 TYQGQRAVL
+481 DYQGQRAVL
-490 STFTPINKMKQ
+490 STFTPINKMKL

-515 SAESLIVMDANMRI
+515 SAESLIVMDADMRI

-543 MVDLIGKRP
+543 MVELIGKRP
-552 AFLLAPDN
+552 AFLLSPDN
-560 SAEQIDNLRH
+560 PPEQLDSLRQ

-583 IQRKSLE
+583 VQRKSLE

-637 TGLANRHVSNVRL
+637 TGLANRHVSKLRL
-650 AAAIAQARRNGEKV
+650 AAAIAQARRSGEKV
-664 GVLFIDLDRFKNV
+664 GVLFVDLDRFKHV

-686 DALLQSVSS
+686 DALLQSVSK

-716 VILNGLDDVEAIGR
+716 VILNGIGDAEAIAA
-730 LLETRLIP
+730 LLDTRLIP
-738 AMRAPHQ
+738 AMRQPHQ
-745 LAGSELYVSCSVG
+745 VEGSALYVSCSVG
-758 VAVYPDHGDDL
+758 VAIYPDHGDDM

-791 RMFSPQMQDQQLQQL
+791 RMFTPQMQEQQLQQL

-815 IERQQLVLHYQP
+815 IERQELVLYYQP
-827 RIGTRSGL
+827 RIDAQSSRL
-835 PHGVEGLIRWNHPQR
+835 NGVESLIRWQHPQH

-859 PVAEESGLIV
+859 PAAEESGLIV
-869 PIGAWVIREACRQ
+869 AIGAWVIREACRQ
-882 HLAWRD
+882 QLAWRE
-888 AGLGTIAV
+888 AGAGDIAV

-902 VQLKNGG
+902 IQLKSGT
-909 LLATLRDVLAEFP
+909 LVATLREVLREFP
-922 VAPGQIEFELTESIL
+922 VTPGQIEFELTESIL
-937 MDDVDE
+937 MDNVDDT
-943 MIATLLAI
+943 IATLHAI

-966 YSSLHYLCR
+966 YSSLNYLCR

-989 NIHNSPQNL
+989 DIHGSPQNL
-998 AVTKAIIGL
+998 AVTKTIIGL
-1007 GHTLGLSVTAE
+1007 GHTLGLTVTAE

-1023 ADAKVL
+1023 ADADVL
-1029 RQAGCDELQGFYFA
+1029 RHAGCDELQGYYFA
-1043 RPMPPAQL
+1043 RPMPQAHFMAWL
-1051 AAWRNQA
+1051 AHSDARCA
-1058 AQAGQPLPACA
+1058 A

>member
-1 MVGKISRFIGKLT
+1 MLGRISRMIGKLT

-51 MAGNQYIAVIRDALL
+51 MAGNDYIAAIRDALL
-66 PLTRTGAEG
+66 PLARGTAQAGA
-75 QGAAAAAA
+75 QAAAVEQ
-83 IGRAE
+83 AE
-88 TELGGGMR
+88 SRFGAGMR
-96 SAELA
+96 SAELNAQFA
-101 AEFSS
+101 A
-106 LLLRPAT
+106 LLHQAGSNPA
-113 APDMTPASTP
+113 PA
-123 TVDSTA
+123 DDGIA
-129 PSPVFIA
+129 PSPAFVA
-136 GRELL
+136 GRALL

-178 MRELAL
+178 TRALAL
-184 NLATAE
+184 QLATAE
-190 GAQRQRMQTQ
+190 GAQRQRLQTQ
-200 FLILEGRMDATMR
+200 FLILEGRMDATMG

-220 EAFEAS
+220 EAFAAS
-226 PPLLRQHLEG
+226 TPLLRQHLEA
-236 SRTALREAIA
+236 SRAALQQAVAR
-246 QFRASTQALAG
+246 FRASTQALAG
-257 AEANP
+257 AQATP
-262 GGRQELLLRDAA
+262 AGTQALRRHDDAA
-274 AVSSLQL
+274 LAALRL
-281 AWKDAEGELQRLI
+281 AWRDTANELQRLI

-312 VLLLAMI
+312 VLLLVMI

-350 SLRADWHGV
+350 SLRAIWDSE
-359 DEIGRLVG
+359 DETGRLVR

-380 VEQQELVARA
+380 MAQQELVARA

-425 AWQQGLELD
+425 AWQGGLELD
-434 PWSRGMTSQARSRFF
+434 PWVGGMSPQARSRFF
-449 QRLSDLGAVDEFEVL
+449 QRLSDLGAVDEFEVC
-464 WHSGDA
+464 WSGGGT

-481 TYQGQRAVL
+481 DYQGQRAVL
-490 STFTPINKMKQ
+490 STFTPINKMKL

-515 SAESLIVMDANMRI
+515 SAESLIVMDAGMRI

-543 MVDLIGKRP
+543 MVELIGKRP

-560 SAEQIDNLRH
+560 SPEQLDSLRR

-577 WQGEIS
+577 WQGEIRV
-583 IQRKSLE
+583 QRKSLE

-602 DLDGVTT
+602 GLDGVTT

-637 TGLANRHVSNVRL
+637 TGLANRHVSKLRL
-650 AAAIAQARRNGEKV
+650 AAAIAQARRSGEKV
-664 GVLFIDLDRFKNV
+664 GVLFVDLDRFKHV

-686 DALLQSVSS
+686 DALLQSVSK

-716 VILNGLDDVEAIGR
+716 VILNGVGDAAAIAALLD
-730 LLETRLIP
+730 TRLIP
-738 AMRAPHQ
+738 AMREPHQ
-745 LAGSELYVSCSVG
+745 VEGNALYVSCSVG
-758 VAVYPDHGDDL
+758 VAVYPDHGDDM

-791 RMFSPQMQDQQLQQL
+791 RMFTPQMQEQQLQQL

-815 IERQQLVLHYQP
+815 IERQELVLYYQP
-827 RIGTRSGL
+827 RIDAKSSRL
-835 PHGVEGLIRWNHPQR
+835 NGVESLIRWQHPQH

-859 PVAEESGLIV
+859 PAAEESGLIV
-869 PIGAWVIREACRQ
+869 SIGAWVIREACRQ
-882 HLAWRD
+882 QLAWRE
-888 AGLGTIAV
+888 AGAGDIAV

-902 VQLKNGG
+902 IQLKNGG
-909 LLATLRDVLAEFP
+909 LVATVREVLREFP
-922 VAPGQIEFELTESIL
+922 VTPGQIEFELTESIL
-937 MDDVDE
+937 MDNVDDT
-943 MIATLLAI
+943 IATLHAI

-966 YSSLHYLCR
+966 YSSLNYLCR

-989 NIHNSPQNL
+989 DIHGSPQNL
-998 AVTKAIIGL
+998 AVTKTIIGL
-1007 GHTLGLSVTAE
+1007 GHTLGLTVTAE

-1023 ADAKVL
+1023 ADADVL
-1029 RQAGCDELQGFYFA
+1029 RHAGCDELQGFYFA
-1043 RPMPPAQL
+1043 RPMPQAHFMAWL
-1051 AAWRNQA
+1051 AHSA
-1058 AQAGQPLPACA
+1058 APCAA

>member
-83 IGRAE
+83 INRAE
-88 TELGGGMR
+88 NEFGGSMR
-96 SAELA
+96 SGELA
-101 AEFSS
+101 AEFAA
-106 LLLRPAT
+106 LLQKPASAAT
-113 APDMTPASTP
+113 AAA
-123 TVDSTA
+123 DSLA

-164 VILRFPELLEVINS
+164 VILRFPELLEVIKS

-184 NLATAE
+184 NLSVAE

-226 PPLLRQHLEG
+226 KPLLRQHLSG
-236 SRTALREAIA
+236 SRTALGVAIT

-262 GGRQELLLRDAA
+262 AGRQELLLRDAA

-312 VLLLAMI
+312 VLLLVMI

-350 SLRADWHGV
+350 SLRADWHSV

-380 VEQQELVARA
+380 VEQQDLVARA

-405 PLMVTSIPHHQ
+405 PLMVTSVPHHQ

-434 PWSRGMTSQARSRFF
+434 PWNRGMSAQARSRFF

-464 WHSGDA
+464 WHSGDT

-476 SARLI
+476 SARVI

-490 STFTPINKMKQ
+490 STFTPINKMKL

-560 SAEQIDNLRH
+560 SPEQIDNLRH

-602 DLDGVTT
+602 DPDGVTT

-637 TGLANRHVSNVRL
+637 TGLANRHVSNLRL
-650 AAAIAQARRNGEKV
+650 AAAIAQARRNDEKV

-716 VILNGLDDVEAIGR
+716 VILNGIDDVEAIGR
-730 LLETRLIP
+730 LIEARLIP

-745 LAGSELYVSCSVG
+745 VAGSELYVSCSVG

-780 YQAKSGGRDHA
+780 
-791 RMFSPQMQDQQLQQL
+791 
-806 HLESDLRHA
+806 
-815 IERQQLVLHYQP
+815 
-827 RIGTRSGL
+827 
-835 PHGVEGLIRWNHPQR
+835 
-850 GLIAPDSFI
+850 
-859 PVAEESGLIV
+859 
-869 PIGAWVIREACRQ
+869 
-882 HLAWRD
+882 
-888 AGLGTIAV
+888 
-896 SINLSA
+896 
-902 VQLKNGG
+902 
-909 LLATLRDVLAEFP
+909 
-922 VAPGQIEFELTESIL
+922 
-937 MDDVDE
+937 
-943 MIATLLAI
+943 
-951 KALGFALSIDDFGTG
+951 
-966 YSSLHYLCR
+966 
-975 FPLDKLKIDMSFVQ
+975 
-989 NIHNSPQNL
+989 
-998 AVTKAIIGL
+998 
-1007 GHTLGLSVTAE
+1007 
-1018 GVESA
+1018 
-1023 ADAKVL
+1023 
-1029 RQAGCDELQGFYFA
+1029 
-1043 RPMPPAQL
+1043 
-1051 AAWRNQA
+1051 
-1058 AQAGQPLPACA
+1058 

>member
-1 MVGKISRFIGKLT
+1 MVGRISRMIGKLT

-51 MAGNQYIAVIRDALL
+51 MAGNDYIAAIRDALL
-66 PLTRTGAEG
+66 PLARA
-75 QGAAAAAA
+75 QADAAGSAAA
-83 IGRAE
+83 IELAE
-88 TELGGGMR
+88 RQFGSDMR
-96 SAELA
+96 SAELSR
-101 AEFSS
+101 EFSA
-106 LLLRPAT
+106 LLRQSG
-113 APDMTPASTP
+113 STP
-123 TVDSTA
+123 VATDDGIA
-129 PSPVFIA
+129 PSPAFVA
-136 GRELL
+136 GRALL

-178 MRELAL
+178 TRALAL
-184 NLATAE
+184 QLATAE
-190 GAQRQRMQTQ
+190 GAQRQRLQTQ
-200 FLILEGRMDATMR
+200 FLILEGRMDATMG

-220 EAFEAS
+220 EAFAAS
-226 PPLLRQHLEG
+226 TPLLRQHLDG
-236 SRTALREAIA
+236 SRAALQQAVA

-257 AEANP
+257 APVRAA
-262 GGRQELLLRDAA
+262 GSAALLRHDAA
-274 AVSSLQL
+274 ASAALL
-281 AWKDAEGELQRLI
+281 HAWREAEGELHRLI

-312 VLLLAMI
+312 VLLLVMI

-350 SLRADWHGV
+350 SLRAIWDSE
-359 DEIGRLVG
+359 DETGRLVS

-380 VEQQELVARA
+380 MAQQELVASA

-416 VLHANQAAH
+416 VLHANHAAH
-425 AWQQGLELD
+425 AWQGGLELD
-434 PWSRGMTSQARSRFF
+434 PWVGGMSPQARSRFF
-449 QRLSDLGAVDEFEVL
+449 QRLSDLGAVDEFEVC
-464 WHSGDA
+464 WSGSGT

-481 TYQGQRAVL
+481 DYQGQRAVL
-490 STFTPINKMKQ
+490 STFTPINKMKL

-515 SAESLIVMDANMRI
+515 SAESLIVMDAGMRI

-543 MVDLIGKRP
+543 MVELIGKRP

-560 SAEQIDNLRH
+560 SPEQLDSLRR

-577 WQGEIS
+577 WQGEIRV
-583 IQRKSLE
+583 QRKSLE

-637 TGLANRHVSNVRL
+637 TGLANRHVSNLRL
-650 AAAIAQARRNGEKV
+650 AAAIAQARRSGEKV
-664 GVLFIDLDRFKNV
+664 GVLFVDLDRFKHV

-686 DALLQSVSS
+686 DALLQSVSA

-716 VILNGLDDVEAIGR
+716 VILNGIGDAASIAALLD
-730 LLETRLIP
+730 TRLIP
-738 AMRAPHQ
+738 AMRQPHQ
-745 LAGSELYVSCSVG
+745 VEGNELYVSCSVG
-758 VAVYPDHGDDL
+758 VAIYPDHGGDM

-791 RMFSPQMQDQQLQQL
+791 RMFTPQMQEQQLQQL

-815 IERQQLVLHYQP
+815 IERQELVLYYQP
-827 RIGTRSGL
+827 RIDAKSSRL
-835 PHGVEGLIRWNHPQR
+835 NGVESLIRWQHPQH

-859 PVAEESGLIV
+859 PAAEESGLIV
-869 PIGAWVIREACRQ
+869 SIGAWVIREACRQ
-882 HLAWRD
+882 QVAWRE
-888 AGLGTIAV
+888 AGAGDIAV

-902 VQLKNGG
+902 IQLKSGG
-909 LLATLRDVLAEFP
+909 LVATLREVLREFP
-922 VAPGQIEFELTESIL
+922 VTPGQIEFELTESIL
-937 MDDVDE
+937 MDNVDDT
-943 MIATLLAI
+943 IATLHAI

-966 YSSLHYLCR
+966 YSSLNYLCR

-989 NIHNSPQNL
+989 DIHGSPQNL
-998 AVTKAIIGL
+998 AVTKTIIGL
-1007 GHTLGLSVTAE
+1007 GHTLGLTVTAE

-1023 ADAKVL
+1023 ADADVL
-1029 RQAGCDELQGFYFA
+1029 RHAGCDELQGYYFA
-1043 RPMPPAQL
+1043 RPMPQAHFMAWLAQTTASC
-1051 AAWRNQA
+1051 AA
-1058 AQAGQPLPACA
+1058 

>member
-1 MVGKISRFIGKLT
+1 MVGRISRMIGKLT

-51 MAGNQYIAVIRDALL
+51 MAGNDYIAAIRDALL
-66 PLTRTGAEG
+66 PLARA
-75 QGAAAAAA
+75 QADAAGSAAA
-83 IGRAE
+83 IELAE
-88 TELGGGMR
+88 RQFGSDMR
-96 SAELA
+96 SAELSR
-101 AEFSS
+101 EFSA
-106 LLLRPAT
+106 LLRQSG
-113 APDMTPASTP
+113 STP
-123 TVDSTA
+123 VATDDGIA
-129 PSPVFIA
+129 PSPAFVA
-136 GRELL
+136 GRALL

-178 MRELAL
+178 TRALAL
-184 NLATAE
+184 QLATAE
-190 GAQRQRMQTQ
+190 GAQRQRLQTQ
-200 FLILEGRMDATMR
+200 FLILEGRMDATMG

-220 EAFEAS
+220 EAFAAS
-226 PPLLRQHLEG
+226 TPLLRQHLDG
-236 SRTALREAIA
+236 SRAALQQAVA

-257 AEANP
+257 APVRAA
-262 GGRQELLLRDAA
+262 GGAALLRHDAA
-274 AVSSLQL
+274 ASAALL
-281 AWKDAEGELQRLI
+281 HAWREAEGELHRLI

-312 VLLLAMI
+312 VLLLVMI

-350 SLRADWHGV
+350 SLRAIWDSE
-359 DEIGRLVG
+359 DETGRLVS

-380 VEQQELVARA
+380 MAQQELVASA

-425 AWQQGLELD
+425 AWQGGLELD
-434 PWSRGMTSQARSRFF
+434 PWVGGMSPQARSRFF
-449 QRLSDLGAVDEFEVL
+449 QRLSDLGAVDEFEVC
-464 WHSGDA
+464 WSGSGT

-481 TYQGQRAVL
+481 DYQGQRAVL
-490 STFTPINKMKQ
+490 STFTPINKMKL

-515 SAESLIVMDANMRI
+515 SAESLIVMDAGMRI

-543 MVDLIGKRP
+543 MVELIGKRP

-560 SAEQIDNLRH
+560 SPEQLDSLRR

-577 WQGEIS
+577 WQGEIRV
-583 IQRKSLE
+583 QRKSLE

-637 TGLANRHVSNVRL
+637 TGLANRHVSNLRL
-650 AAAIAQARRNGEKV
+650 AAAIAQARRSGEKV
-664 GVLFIDLDRFKNV
+664 GVLFVDLDRFKHV

-686 DALLQSVSS
+686 DALLQSVSA

-716 VILNGLDDVEAIGR
+716 VILNGIGDAASIAALLD
-730 LLETRLIP
+730 TRLIP
-738 AMRAPHQ
+738 AMRQPHQ
-745 LAGSELYVSCSVG
+745 VEGNELYVSCSVG
-758 VAVYPDHGDDL
+758 VAIYPDHGGDM

-791 RMFSPQMQDQQLQQL
+791 RMFTPQMQEQQLQQL

-815 IERQQLVLHYQP
+815 IERQELVLYYQP
-827 RIGTRSGL
+827 RIDAKSSRL
-835 PHGVEGLIRWNHPQR
+835 NGVESLIRWQHPQH

-859 PVAEESGLIV
+859 PAAEESGLIV
-869 PIGAWVIREACRQ
+869 SIGAWVIREACRQ
-882 HLAWRD
+882 QVAWRE
-888 AGLGTIAV
+888 AGAGDIAV

-902 VQLKNGG
+902 IQLKSGG
-909 LLATLRDVLAEFP
+909 LVATLREVLREFP
-922 VAPGQIEFELTESIL
+922 VTPGQIEFELTESIL
-937 MDDVDE
+937 MDNVDDT
-943 MIATLLAI
+943 IATLHAI

-966 YSSLHYLCR
+966 YSSLNYLCR

-989 NIHNSPQNL
+989 DIHGSPQNL
-998 AVTKAIIGL
+998 AVTKTIIGL
-1007 GHTLGLSVTAE
+1007 GHTLGLTVTAE

-1023 ADAKVL
+1023 ADADVL
-1029 RQAGCDELQGFYFA
+1029 RHAGCDELQGYYFA
-1043 RPMPPAQL
+1043 RPMPQAHFRAWLAQTTASC
-1051 AAWRNQA
+1051 AA
-1058 AQAGQPLPACA
+1058 

>member
-1 MVGKISRFIGKLT
+1 MVGRISRMIGKLT

-51 MAGNQYIAVIRDALL
+51 MAGNDYIAAIRDALL
-66 PLTRTGAEG
+66 PMARGTAHPGA
-75 QGAAAAAA
+75 QAAAVEQ
-83 IGRAE
+83 AE
-88 TELGGGMR
+88 RRFGAGMR
-96 SAELA
+96 SDELNAQFA
-101 AEFSS
+101 A
-106 LLLRPAT
+106 LLRQSGSTPP
-113 APDMTPASTP
+113 APD
-123 TVDSTA
+123 DGIA
-129 PSPVFIA
+129 PSPAFVA
-136 GRELL
+136 GRALL

-178 MRELAL
+178 TRALAL
-184 NLATAE
+184 QLATAE
-190 GAQRQRMQTQ
+190 GAQRQRLQTQ
-200 FLILEGRMDATMR
+200 FLILEGRMDATMG

-220 EAFEAS
+220 EAFAAS
-226 PPLLRQHLEG
+226 TPLLRQHLEA
-236 SRTALREAIA
+236 SRAALQQAVA
-246 QFRASTQALAG
+246 QFRASTQVLAG
-257 AEANP
+257 AP
-262 GGRQELLLRDAA
+262 GKAAGTQELLRHDATAA
-274 AVSSLQL
+274 AALQR
-281 AWKDAEGELQRLI
+281 AWREAEGQLHRLI

-312 VLLLAMI
+312 VLLLVMI

-350 SLRADWHGV
+350 SLRAVWDSE
-359 DEIGRLVG
+359 DETGRLVS

-380 VEQQELVARA
+380 MAQQELVARA

-425 AWQQGLELD
+425 AWQGGLELD
-434 PWSRGMTSQARSRFF
+434 PWVGGMSPQARSRFF
-449 QRLSDLGAVDEFEVL
+449 QRLSDLGAVDEFEVC
-464 WHSGDA
+464 WSGSGT

-481 TYQGQRAVL
+481 DYQGRRAVL
-490 STFTPINKMKQ
+490 STFTPINKMKL

-515 SAESLIVMDANMRI
+515 SAESLIVMDAGMRI

-543 MVDLIGKRP
+543 MVELIGKRP
-552 AFLLAPDN
+552 AFLLAPEN
-560 SAEQIDNLRH
+560 PPEQLDSLRQ

-577 WQGEIS
+577 WQGEIRV
-583 IQRKSLE
+583 QRKSLE

-637 TGLANRHVSNVRL
+637 TGLANRHVSKLRL
-650 AAAIAQARRNGEKV
+650 AAAIAQARRSGEKV
-664 GVLFIDLDRFKNV
+664 GVLFVDLDRFKHV

-686 DALLQSVSS
+686 DALLQSVSA

-716 VILNGLDDVEAIGR
+716 VILNGIGDAASIAALLD
-730 LLETRLIP
+730 TRLIP

-745 LAGSELYVSCSVG
+745 VEGNELYVSCSVG
-758 VAVYPDHGDDL
+758 VAIYPDHGGDM

-791 RMFSPQMQDQQLQQL
+791 RMFTPQMQEQQLQQL

-815 IERQQLVLHYQP
+815 IERQELVLYYQP
-827 RIGTRSGL
+827 RIDAKSSRL
-835 PHGVEGLIRWNHPQR
+835 NGVESLIRWQHPQH

-859 PVAEESGLIV
+859 PAAEESGLIV
-869 PIGAWVIREACRQ
+869 AIGAWVIREACRQ
-882 HLAWRD
+882 QVAWRE
-888 AGLGTIAV
+888 AGAGDIAV

-902 VQLKNGG
+902 IQLKSGS
-909 LLATLRDVLAEFP
+909 LVATLREVLREFP
-922 VAPGQIEFELTESIL
+922 VMPGQVEFELTESIL
-937 MDDVDE
+937 MDNVDDT
-943 MIATLLAI
+943 IATLHAI

-966 YSSLHYLCR
+966 YSSLNYLCR

-989 NIHNSPQNL
+989 DIHGSPQNL
-998 AVTKAIIGL
+998 AVTKTIIGL
-1007 GHTLGLSVTAE
+1007 GHTLGLTVTAE

-1023 ADAKVL
+1023 ADADVL
-1029 RQAGCDELQGFYFA
+1029 RHAGCDELQGYYFA
-1043 RPMPPAQL
+1043 RPMPQAHFMAWL
-1051 AAWRNQA
+1051 AHSA
-1058 AQAGQPLPACA
+1058 APCAA

>member
-1 MVGKISRFIGKLT
+1 MVGRISRMIGKLT

-51 MAGNQYIAVIRDALL
+51 MAGNAYIAAIRDALL
-66 PLTRTGAEG
+66 PLTRSTA
-75 QGAAAAAA
+75 QVDAQAAA
-83 IGRAE
+83 IEQAE
-88 TELGGGMR
+88 RQFGAGMR
-96 SAELA
+96 SAQLSG
-101 AEFSS
+101 EFAT
-106 LLLRPAT
+106 LLRQAGG
-113 APDMTPASTP
+113 TPAAH
-123 TVDSTA
+123 DGMA
-129 PSPVFIA
+129 PSPAFVA

-178 MRELAL
+178 THALAL
-184 NLATAE
+184 QLATAE
-190 GAQRQRMQTQ
+190 GAQRQRLQTQ
-200 FLILEGRMDATMR
+200 FLILEGRMDATMG

-220 EAFEAS
+220 EAFAAS
-226 PPLLRQHLEG
+226 TPLLRRHLDG
-236 SRTALREAIA
+236 SRATLQQAVA

-257 AEANP
+257 TPAHADGNAA
-262 GGRQELLLRDAA
+262 LLRHDAA
-274 AVSSLQL
+274 AVAALQR
-281 AWKDAEGELQRLI
+281 AWRAAENELHRLI

-312 VLLLAMI
+312 VLLLLMI

-350 SLRADWHGV
+350 SLRAIWDSE
-359 DEIGRLVG
+359 DETGRLVS

-380 VEQQELVARA
+380 MAQQDLVARA

-425 AWQQGLELD
+425 AWQGSLELD
-434 PWSRGMTSQARSRFF
+434 PWVGGMSPQARSRFF
-449 QRLSDLGAVDEFEVL
+449 QRLSDLGAVDEFEVC
-464 WHSGDA
+464 WSGGGT

-481 TYQGQRAVL
+481 DYQGQRAVL
-490 STFTPINKMKQ
+490 STFTPINKMKL

-515 SAESLIVMDANMRI
+515 SAESLIVMDADMRI

-543 MVDLIGKRP
+543 MVELIGKRP
-552 AFLLAPDN
+552 AFLLSPDN
-560 SAEQIDNLRH
+560 SPEQLDSLRQ

-583 IQRKSLE
+583 VQRKSLE

-637 TGLANRHVSNVRL
+637 TGLANRHVSKLRL
-650 AAAIAQARRNGEKV
+650 AAAIAQARRSGEKV
-664 GVLFIDLDRFKNV
+664 GVLFVDLDRFKHV

-686 DALLQSVSS
+686 DALLQSVSK

-716 VILNGLDDVEAIGR
+716 VILNGIGDAEAIGA
-730 LLETRLIP
+730 LLDTRLIP
-738 AMRAPHQ
+738 AMRQPHQ
-745 LAGSELYVSCSVG
+745 VEGSALYVSCSVG
-758 VAVYPDHGDDL
+758 VAIYPDHGDDM

-791 RMFSPQMQDQQLQQL
+791 RMFTPQMQEQQLQQL

-815 IERQQLVLHYQP
+815 IERQELVLYYQP
-827 RIGTRSGL
+827 RIDAQSSRL
-835 PHGVEGLIRWNHPQR
+835 NGVESLIRWQHPQH

-859 PVAEESGLIV
+859 PAAEDSGLIV
-869 PIGAWVIREACRQ
+869 SIGAWVIREACRQ
-882 HLAWRD
+882 QLAWRE
-888 AGLGTIAV
+888 AGAGEIAV
-896 SINLSA
+896 LINLSA
-902 VQLKNGG
+902 IQLKSGT
-909 LLATLRDVLAEFP
+909 LVATLREVLREFP
-922 VAPGQIEFELTESIL
+922 VTPGQIEFELTESIL
-937 MDDVDE
+937 MDNVDDT
-943 MIATLLAI
+943 IATLHAI

-966 YSSLHYLCR
+966 YSSLNYLCR

-989 NIHNSPQNL
+989 DIHGSPQNL
-998 AVTKAIIGL
+998 AVTKTIIGL
-1007 GHTLGLSVTAE
+1007 GHTLGLTVTAE

-1023 ADAKVL
+1023 ADADVL
-1029 RQAGCDELQGFYFA
+1029 RHAGCDELQGYYFA
-1043 RPMPPAQL
+1043 RPMPQAHFMAWL
-1051 AAWRNQA
+1051 AHSDARCA
-1058 AQAGQPLPACA
+1058 A

>member
-1 MVGKISRFIGKLT
+1 MVGRISRMIGKLT

-51 MAGNQYIAVIRDALL
+51 MAGNAYIAAIRDALL
-66 PLTRTGAEG
+66 PLTRSTA
-75 QGAAAAAA
+75 QVDAQAAA
-83 IGRAE
+83 IEQAE
-88 TELGGGMR
+88 RQFGAGMR
-96 SAELA
+96 SAQLSG
-101 AEFSS
+101 EFAT
-106 LLLRPAT
+106 LLRQAGG
-113 APDMTPASTP
+113 TPAAH
-123 TVDSTA
+123 DGMA
-129 PSPVFIA
+129 PSPAFVA

-178 MRELAL
+178 TRDLAL
-184 NLATAE
+184 QLATAE
-190 GAQRQRMQTQ
+190 GAQRQRLQTQ
-200 FLILEGRMDATMR
+200 FLILEGRMDATMG

-220 EAFEAS
+220 EAFAAS
-226 PPLLRQHLEG
+226 TPLLRRHLDG
-236 SRTALREAIA
+236 SRATLQQAVA

-257 AEANP
+257 TPAHADGNAA
-262 GGRQELLLRDAA
+262 LLRHDAA
-274 AVSSLQL
+274 AVAALQR
-281 AWKDAEGELQRLI
+281 AWRAAEHELHRLI

-350 SLRADWHGV
+350 SLRAVWDSE
-359 DEIGRLVG
+359 DETGRLVS

-380 VEQQELVARA
+380 MAQQDLVARA

-405 PLMVTSIPHHQ
+405 PLMVTSIPHHR

-425 AWQQGLELD
+425 AWQGGLELD
-434 PWSRGMTSQARSRFF
+434 PWVGGMSAHARSRFF
-449 QRLSDLGAVDEFEVL
+449 QRLSDLGAVDEFEVS
-464 WHSGDA
+464 WSGGGT

-481 TYQGQRAVL
+481 DYQGQRAVL
-490 STFTPINKMKQ
+490 STFTPINKTKL

-515 SAESLIVMDANMRI
+515 SAESLIVMDADMRI

-543 MVDLIGKRP
+543 MVELIGKRP
-552 AFLLAPDN
+552 AFLLSPHN
-560 SAEQIDNLRH
+560 SHEQLDSLRQ

-577 WQGEIS
+577 WQGEIW

-590 SYPAW
+590 AYPAW

-637 TGLANRHVSNVRL
+637 TGLANRHVSKLRL
-650 AAAIAQARRNGEKV
+650 AAAIAQARRSGEKV
-664 GVLFIDLDRFKNV
+664 GVLFVDLDRFKHV

-686 DALLQSVSS
+686 DALLQSVSA

-716 VILNGLDDVEAIGR
+716 VILNGIGDAAAIADLLDA
-730 LLETRLIP
+730 RLIP
-738 AMRAPHQ
+738 AMREPHEVE
-745 LAGSELYVSCSVG
+745 GSELYVSCSVG
-758 VAVYPDHGDDL
+758 VAIYPDHGTDM

-791 RMFSPQMQDQQLQQL
+791 RMFTPQMEEQQLQQL
-806 HLESDLRHA
+806 HLETDLRHA
-815 IERQQLVLHYQP
+815 IERHELVLYYQP
-827 RIGTRSGL
+827 RIDARSGRL
-835 PHGVEGLIRWNHPQR
+835 NGVESLIRWQHPQR

-859 PVAEESGLIV
+859 PAAEESGLIV

-882 HLAWRD
+882 HVAWRE
-888 AGLGTIAV
+888 AGAGDIGV
-896 SINLSA
+896 SVNLSA
-902 VQLKNGG
+902 IQLKHGG
-909 LLATLRDVLAEFP
+909 LVATLREVLRDFP
-922 VAPGQIEFELTESIL
+922 IAPGLVEFELTESIL
-937 MDDVDE
+937 MENVDDT
-943 MIATLLAI
+943 IATLRAI

-966 YSSLHYLCR
+966 YSSLNYLCR

-989 NIHNSPQNL
+989 NIHKSPQNL

-1023 ADAKVL
+1023 ADAEVL
-1029 RQAGCDELQGFYFA
+1029 RHAGCDELQGYYFA
-1043 RPMPPAQL
+1043 RPMPQAQL
-1051 AAWRNQA
+1051 ATWLAQTA
-1058 AQAGQPLPACA
+1058 APCHA

>member
-1 MVGKISRFIGKLT
+1 MIGKLT

-51 MAGNQYIAVIRDALL
+51 MAGNDYIAAVRDALL
-66 PLTRTGAEG
+66 PLTRSTAQPGA
-75 QGAAAAAA
+75 QAAAVEQ
-83 IGRAE
+83 AE
-88 TELGGGMR
+88 RSFGAGMR
-96 SAELA
+96 SAELNA
-101 AEFSS
+101 QFAT
-106 LLLRPAT
+106 LLRQA
-113 APDMTPASTP
+113 ASTP
-123 TVDSTA
+123 AAPDDSIA
-129 PSPVFIA
+129 PSPAFVA
-136 GRELL
+136 GRALL

-178 MRELAL
+178 TRALAL
-184 NLATAE
+184 QLATAE
-190 GAQRQRMQTQ
+190 GAQRQRLQTQ
-200 FLILEGRMDATMR
+200 FLILEGRMDATMG

-220 EAFEAS
+220 EAFAAS
-226 PPLLRQHLEG
+226 TPLLRQHLDG
-236 SRTALREAIA
+236 SRAALQQAVA
-246 QFRASTQALAG
+246 QLRASTQALAS
-257 AEANP
+257 APSHAAV
-262 GGRQELLLRDAA
+262 RAALAKHDAA
-274 AVSSLQL
+274 AVAALQR
-281 AWKDAEGELQRLI
+281 AWREAENELHRLI
-294 QLRVDGFFTRMW
+294 QLRVDGFFMRMW

-312 VLLLAMI
+312 VLLLVMI

-350 SLRADWHGV
+350 SLRAVWDSE
-359 DEIGRLVG
+359 DETGRLVS

-380 VEQQELVARA
+380 MAQQELVARA

-425 AWQQGLELD
+425 AWQGGLELD
-434 PWSRGMTSQARSRFF
+434 PWVDGMRPQARSRFF
-449 QRLSDLGAVDEFEVL
+449 QRLSDLGAVDEFEVC
-464 WHSGDA
+464 WSGGGT

-481 TYQGQRAVL
+481 DYQGQRAVL
-490 STFTPINKMKQ
+490 STFTPINKMKL

-515 SAESLIVMDANMRI
+515 SAESLIVMDAGMRI

-543 MVDLIGKRP
+543 MVELIGKRP

-560 SAEQIDNLRH
+560 SPEQLDSLRR

-577 WQGEIS
+577 WQGEIRV
-583 IQRKSLE
+583 QRKSME

-637 TGLANRHVSNVRL
+637 TGLANRHVSKLRL
-650 AAAIAQARRNGEKV
+650 AAAITQARRSGEKV
-664 GVLFIDLDRFKNV
+664 AVLFVDLDRFKHV

-686 DALLQSVSS
+686 DALLQSVSA

-716 VILNGLDDVEAIGR
+716 VILNSIGDTASIGALLD
-730 LLETRLIP
+730 TRLIP
-738 AMRAPHQ
+738 AMRQPH
-745 LAGSELYVSCSVG
+745 LVEGSELYVSCSVG
-758 VAVYPDHGDDL
+758 VAIYPDHGDDM

-791 RMFSPQMQDQQLQQL
+791 RMFTPQMQEQQLQQL

-815 IERQQLVLHYQP
+815 IERQELVLHYQP
-827 RIGTRSGL
+827 RIDAKSKRL
-835 PHGVEGLIRWNHPQR
+835 NGVESLIRWQHPQH

-859 PVAEESGLIV
+859 PAAEESGLIV
-869 PIGAWVIREACRQ
+869 SIGAWVIREACRQ
-882 HLAWRD
+882 QVVWRE
-888 AGLGTIAV
+888 AGAGDIAV

-902 VQLKNGG
+902 IQLKSGG
-909 LLATLRDVLAEFP
+909 LVATLREVLREFP
-922 VAPGQIEFELTESIL
+922 VTPGQIEFELTESIL
-937 MDDVDE
+937 MDNVDDT
-943 MIATLLAI
+943 IATLHAI
-951 KALGFALSIDDFGTG
+951 KELGFALSIDDFGTG
-966 YSSLHYLCR
+966 YSSLNYLCR

-989 NIHNSPQNL
+989 DIHGSPQNL

-1007 GHTLGLSVTAE
+1007 GHTLGLTVTAE

-1023 ADAKVL
+1023 ADADVL
-1029 RQAGCDELQGFYFA
+1029 RHAGCDELQGYYFA
-1043 RPMPPAQL
+1043 RPMPQAHFMAWLAQSATPC
-1051 AAWRNQA
+1051 AA
-1058 AQAGQPLPACA
+1058 

>member
-966 YSSLHYLCR
+966 YSSLNYQCR

-1023 ADAKVL
+1023 ADAEVL